1 MGLPR
6 IRNLVAPLCF
16 LLLASSW
23 LVSDVDCAK
32 KAAGSVPAPAPE
44 ATIEEVSAKQLERLL
59 EDKDYVAVYWYA
71 RSCTTC
77 DTVLAELE
85 HIDDDTDSFG
95 VDFVKINDKRL
106 AKQYGITKFPALTYF
121 REKEPIIYEGDLMD
135 EAGVLDF
142 LTSLEAMDLPDR
154 IEEVN
159 AKILSKIIEDSDYVA
174 VLFCTDHENCPPGNN
189 NKPEC
194 KKCIKALQELENIDD
209 EADQLDI
216 GFVKIHD
223 EDLAEEYN
231 LGPLPKL
238 VYYRHQTPI
247 VYEHEL
253 QREED
258 VLEWL
263 VENKATGDDDDVIEE
278 VNAKTLKTL
287 IQNIDNLVVLF
298 YDDEDEDS
306 ESVLQELENIDDDC
320 AKHGIQ
326 FVRIDDPKVSKEYGI
341 DEVPAIVYFEKQIPN
356 VYDDD
361 LTDEE
366 EILEWLLSQLE
377 KDEIEDVTDEMLDK
391 LIKEGKSIAVLFYD
405 NNDKKSEK
413 VLNELEN
420 IDDECDQLGINF
432 VKMDDVEEA
441 KDYGVT
447 KFPKLVYFEQGIPTV
462 YEGSLEQEED
472 VLEWLERQ
480 TNSDEIEDVTDEML
494 DMIIEKMQHVAVLF
508 YDKDSKTSQKV
519 LAELENIDDECDQ
532 NDIAFVKIDDDSEA
546 KEWGIEELPT
556 MILFERGIPHIYEGD
571 LLKEEELLGWLVHQK
586 RHSEI
591 PEITDEMK
599 DKLMQMY
606 DHVAIIFYDK
616 DDKQD
621 IRVLNELENI
631 DDELE
636 KEEIVIARLD
646 NAEEAREYGLDHLP
660 ALVYFENEIPA
671 IYEGDLMNEEEVLEW
686 LKLQKYSAT
695 IEEVTDEILQDLI
708 EDHEYVCVYF
718 SGACEEGE
726 KCDKILDDLEN
737 IDDELDEAGIIFV
750 TTEDMVTAKKY
761 NIKNIPSLVF
771 FRNKDPLIFSG
782 DLNDED
788 EVLAWL
794 TDEETLEIPGKIEEV
809 NIKMLE
815 KILSENEHIVV
826 FFYHDD
832 DKKAQ
837 KIIAELENID
847 DECEEKD
854 IDFVKTSDDDID
866 KEYDLDNLP
875 ALVFYRNKFRTIYTG
890 DMMKEEEILEW
901 VLEQYN
907 TKPEIIESVDR
918 KTLQVLVN
926 EVEHLAV
933 LFYDDDCETCPKILE
948 KLETIDD
955 DTDKHHIQFVKA
967 NDEKLA
973 HEIGIFSFP
982 ALVYYE
988 TGVPIMYDGNLKNEK
1003 RILQWLIDHKR
1014 RYDIKQKYGLTRE
1027 RVPVVFSDPEEEARQ
1042 ARLLAEARARSGVPE
1057 RSILRPSAS
1066 SSSSSSFTVPG
1077 SSRSLSTRLD
1087 NKLPKPK
1094 LRRRYTDDVEEL
1106 EREDRIDKK
1115 RSGGKKLKPIPRLD
1129 AVEQPKPAGPGKATA
1144 GTKDTKGK
1152 AGSTATA
1159 TTTKSTTATP
1169 SSKSAKTSKPEPK
1182 PAKVAA
1188 KKSTRPV
1195 EDDDDDDEGDLL
1207 NEYDVLD
1214 WMHGQKTD
1222 ESIQEVERDELLSL
1236 IESKDFLGVVFYVED
1251 DPNTPKILRH
1261 IELIDDE
1268 AADYGILLVKCSDR
1282 LMAKKFGF
1290 RNPPGVTYFRKGKS
1304 INYDGDIDDEEE
1316 LLDWLTDPH
1325 NMEMT
1330 DHIEKVN
1337 RKMFQKIRQASDYL
1351 AVFFYSDDCK
1361 QCPRVLAE
1369 IEHIDDEADGAGIN
1383 FVKIDDKQMA
1393 KELGVYA
1400 LPGIVFFKLS
1410 SKEPV
1415 IYAGDLNDEDEILN
1429 WLMTQKNPG
1438 GDIIEDL
1445 DGAKLLSLIEDSNA
1459 LAVYFWNKTTCEAC
1473 FTKAAKK
1480 QRKAKERK
1488 GPLDAAS
1495 SAEVVDDGA
1504 SEDSPLDGDAP
1515 STPAAA
1521 AAASTAQASVEDTD
1535 DCEQCSGVLESL
1547 ENIDD
1552 DCDRHGIMFVKTD
1565 DLSIA
1570 EQYGISEYPVLV
1582 YFEDNVPN
1590 VFEGSLDEEEEVL
1603 QWLITQKTED
1613 RIELITRVM
1622 LESMVDETQY
1632 LAVYFYKTKSPS
1644 YCRSFCSAEN
1654 IRKRKEFAREGI
1666 SDKIN
1671 CNICDQI
1678 LEGLEV
1684 IDDELD
1690 VFGIHMVKIQDPQL
1704 AKRYSIK
1711 TFPALVYFRNGN
1723 PLIYEGDLQNEQS
1736 VLEWLVDDDNRELAD
1751 EIEEVNERMLD
1762 RLMEQSPL
1770 LCVFYYDED
1779 CAECDDILEEL
1790 ELIDGEVDLYG
1801 IDFVKVA
1808 SLDAAHKYGVTTIP
1822 SLVYYRKQIPM
1833 LYDGDMHDHERVMNW
1848 LTSQDVFEI
1857 KNEIEEV
1864 NRKMLNKLLDEN
1876 EFLAVYFFEEDH
1888 EESEAVL
1895 EKLELID
1902 SETDNLDIT
1911 FVKMGDPR
1919 YARKWGVTKLP
1930 AIVYFRKRFPSI
1942 YRGDMYDEQD
1952 VLEWLRKNRFRQPE
1966 LNIFMYALIALGL
1979 GFVIYTA
1986 FLLQCFK
1993 PAPPAP
1999 VPHPKQN

>member
-1 MGLPR
+1 MIFSR
-6 IRNLVAPLCF
+6 IRNLLVAPWLCY
-16 LLLASSW
+16 LLIVSCSL
-23 LVSDVDCAK
+23 LVNNVDCAK
-32 KAAGSVPAPAPE
+32 KAAAAAPTDS
-44 ATIEEVSAKQLERLL
+44 ATIEEVSAKQLERIL
-59 EDKDYVAVYWYA
+59 EEKDYVAVYWYA

-106 AKQYGITKFPALTYF
+106 AKQYGISKFPALTYF
-121 REKEPIIYEGDLMD
+121 REKEPIIYDGDLMD

-159 AKILSKIIEDSDYVA
+159 AKILAKIIEDSDYVA
-174 VLFCTDHENCPPGNN
+174 VLFCTNHENCPPGNN

-209 EADQLDI
+209 EADELDI

-223 EDLAEEYN
+223 EELADEYN
-231 LGPLPKL
+231 LGELPKL

-247 VYEHEL
+247 VYEDEL

-263 VENKATGDDDDVIEE
+263 VENKATGDEEDIIEE

-287 IQNIDNLVVLF
+287 IANIDNLVVLF
-298 YDDEDEDS
+298 YDEGDDES
-306 ESVLQELENIDDDC
+306 ENVLHELENIDDDC
-320 AKHGIQ
+320 AKQGIQ
-326 FVRIDDPKVSKEYGI
+326 FVKIDDAKVSKEYGI
-341 DEVPAIVYFEKQIPN
+341 DEIPAIVYFENEVPN

-361 LTDEE
+361 LSDEE
-366 EILEWLLSQLE
+366 QILQWLLSQLE

-391 LIKEGKSIAVLFYD
+391 LIKQGKSVAVLFYD
-405 NNDKKSEK
+405 NNDKKSDK
-413 VLNELEN
+413 ILDELEN
-420 IDDECDQLGINF
+420 IDDECDNLGINF
-432 VKMDDVEEA
+432 VKMDDTEEA

-447 KFPKLVYFEQGIPTV
+447 KFPKLVYFEQGVPTV
-462 YEGSLEQEED
+462 FEGDLETEEE

-480 TNSDEIEDVTDEML
+480 TSSDEIEDVTDEML
-494 DMIIEKMQHVAVLF
+494 DMIIEKMEHVAVLF
-508 YDKDSKTSQKV
+508 YDKEEKASQKV

-532 NDIAFVKIDDDSEA
+532 NDIAFVKIDDEHEA
-546 KEWGIEELPT
+546 TEWGIEELPT
-556 MILFERGIPHIYEGD
+556 MVLFENGIPHIYEGD
-571 LLKEEELLGWLVHQK
+571 LMKEEELLGWLVHQK

-591 PEITDEMK
+591 PEITDEIK
-599 DKLMQMY
+599 DKLMQTY
-606 DHVAIIFYDK
+606 EHVAIIFYDK

-636 KEEIVIARLD
+636 KEDIIIARLD

-718 SGACEEGE
+718 SGSCEEGE

-750 TTEDMVTAKKY
+750 TTEDTATAKKF
-761 NIKNIPSLVF
+761 NIKTLPALVF

-788 EVLAWL
+788 EVLTWL

-809 NIKMLE
+809 NQKMLE
-815 KILSENEHIVV
+815 RILSENDHIVV
-826 FFYHDD
+826 FFYHDE
-832 DKKAQ
+832 DKKSQ

-854 IDFVKTSDDDID
+854 INFVKTSDEEVD
-866 KEYDLDNLP
+866 KEYDLEDLP
-875 ALVFYRNKFRTIYTG
+875 ALVFYRKKFRTIYGG
-890 DMMKEEEILEW
+890 DLMNEEEILEW
-901 VLEQYN
+901 VLEQYE
-907 TKPEIIESVDR
+907 TKPEVIESVDR

-926 EVEHLAV
+926 EIEHLAV

-955 DTDKHHIQFVKA
+955 DTDKHNIQFVKA

-988 TGVPIMYDGNLKNEK
+988 TGVPIMYDG
-1003 RILQWLIDHKR
+1003 
-1014 RYDIKQKYGLTRE
+1014 
-1027 RVPVVFSDPEEEARQ
+1027 
-1042 ARLLAEARARSGVPE
+1042 
-1057 RSILRPSAS
+1057 
-1066 SSSSSSFTVPG
+1066 
-1077 SSRSLSTRLD
+1077 
-1087 NKLPKPK
+1087 
-1094 LRRRYTDDVEEL
+1094 
-1106 EREDRIDKK
+1106 
-1115 RSGGKKLKPIPRLD
+1115 
-1129 AVEQPKPAGPGKATA
+1129 
-1144 GTKDTKGK
+1144 
-1152 AGSTATA
+1152 
-1159 TTTKSTTATP
+1159 
-1169 SSKSAKTSKPEPK
+1169 
-1182 PAKVAA
+1182 
-1188 KKSTRPV
+1188 
-1195 EDDDDDDEGDLL
+1195 DLL
-1207 NEYDVLD
+1207 NEYDVID
-1214 WMHGQKTD
+1214 WIEEQTTD
-1222 ESIQEVERDELLSL
+1222 ESIDEVEREELFEY
-1236 IESKDFLGVVFYVED
+1236 IDTKDFLAVVFYLEED
-1251 DPNTPKILRH
+1251 ENSPKILRH

-1268 AADYGILLVKCSDR
+1268 AAEYGILMVKCSDR
-1282 LMAKKFGF
+1282 LMAKKYGF
-1290 RNPPGVTYFRKGKS
+1290 RNPPGVTYFRKGKA

-1316 LLDWLTDPH
+1316 LLDWLTNPH
-1325 NMEMT
+1325 NMEMI

-1337 RKMFQKIRQASDYL
+1337 RKMFIKIRQASDYL

-1393 KELGVYA
+1393 KEFGVYA
-1400 LPGIVFFKLS
+1400 LPGIVFFKLGA
-1410 SKEPV
+1410 KDPV
-1415 IYAGDLNDEDEILN
+1415 IYAGDLNSEDEILN
-1429 WLMTQKNPG
+1429 WLMIQKNPG
-1438 GDIIEDL
+1438 GDVIEDL
-1445 DGAKLLSLIEDSNA
+1445 EGSKLLSMIEDSSS
-1459 LAVYFWNKTTCEAC
+1459 LAVYFYADNCE
-1473 FTKAAKK
+1473 T
-1480 QRKAKERK
+1480 
-1488 GPLDAAS
+1488 
-1495 SAEVVDDGA
+1495 
-1504 SEDSPLDGDAP
+1504 
-1515 STPAAA
+1515 
-1521 AAASTAQASVEDTD
+1521 
-1535 DCEQCSGVLESL
+1535 CSGVLESL

-1552 DCDRHGIMFVKTD
+1552 DCDRHGILFVKTD
-1565 DLSIA
+1565 DFSIA
-1570 EQYGISEYPVLV
+1570 EHYGISEYPVLV
-1582 YFEDNVPN
+1582 YFEDNIPN

-1622 LESMVDETQY
+1622 LEDMVEETQY
-1632 LAVYFYKTKSPS
+1632 LAVYFYKQKSPS

-1654 IRKRKEFAREGI
+1654 MRKRKDMIRAGV

-1723 PLIYEGDLQNEQS
+1723 PLIYEGDMQSEQS
-1736 VLEWLVDDDNRELAD
+1736 VLEWLIDDDNRELAD

-1779 CAECDDILEEL
+1779 CSECEDILEEL

-1808 SLDAAHKYGVTTIP
+1808 SLDAAHKYGITTIP

-1833 LYDGDMHDHERVMNW
+1833 LYDGDLHDHQRVMNW

-1876 EFLAVYFFEEDH
+1876 EFLAVFFFEDDH
-1888 EESEAVL
+1888 AESDAVL
-1895 EKLELID
+1895 EHLELID

-1966 LNIFMYALIALGL
+1966 LNLLMYGCIATAL

-1999 VPHPKQN
+1999 VQHPKQN

>member
-23 LVSDVDCAK
+23 LVSDVECAK
-32 KAAGSVPAPAPE
+32 KAGGSAPVAAPE

-106 AKQYGITKFPALTYF
+106 AKQYGISKFPALTYF

-174 VLFCTDHENCPPGNN
+174 VLFY
-189 NKPEC
+189 KPEC

-361 LTDEE
+361 LSDEE

-532 NDIAFVKIDDDSEA
+532 NDIAFVKIDDDNEA

-771 FRNKDPLIFSG
+771 FRNKDPLVFSG

-866 KEYDLDNLP
+866 KEYDLENLP

-988 TGVPIMYDGNLKNEK
+988 TGVPIMYDG
-1003 RILQWLIDHKR
+1003 
-1014 RYDIKQKYGLTRE
+1014 
-1027 RVPVVFSDPEEEARQ
+1027 
-1042 ARLLAEARARSGVPE
+1042 
-1057 RSILRPSAS
+1057 
-1066 SSSSSSFTVPG
+1066 
-1077 SSRSLSTRLD
+1077 
-1087 NKLPKPK
+1087 
-1094 LRRRYTDDVEEL
+1094 
-1106 EREDRIDKK
+1106 
-1115 RSGGKKLKPIPRLD
+1115 
-1129 AVEQPKPAGPGKATA
+1129 
-1144 GTKDTKGK
+1144 
-1152 AGSTATA
+1152 
-1159 TTTKSTTATP
+1159 
-1169 SSKSAKTSKPEPK
+1169 
-1182 PAKVAA
+1182 
-1188 KKSTRPV
+1188 
-1195 EDDDDDDEGDLL
+1195 DLL

-1236 IESKDFLGVVFYVED
+1236 IESQDFLGVVFYIED

-1445 DGAKLLSLIEDSNA
+1445 DGPKLLSLIEDSNA
-1459 LAVYFWNKTTCEAC
+1459 LAVYFY
-1473 FTKAAKK
+1473 
-1480 QRKAKERK
+1480 
-1488 GPLDAAS
+1488 
-1495 SAEVVDDGA
+1495 
-1504 SEDSPLDGDAP
+1504 
-1515 STPAAA
+1515 
-1521 AAASTAQASVEDTD
+1521 TD

-1779 CAECDDILEEL
+1779 CSECDDILEEL

-1876 EFLAVYFFEEDH
+1876 EFLAVYFFEEDQ

>member
-1 MGLPR
+1 MIFSR
-6 IRNLVAPLCF
+6 IRNLVWAPSALLCC
-16 LLLASSW
+16 LLVVSSL
-23 LVSDVDCAK
+23 LVSNVDCAK
-32 KAAGSVPAPAPE
+32 KAAPAASD

-174 VLFCTDHENCPPGNN
+174 VLFYE
-189 NKPEC
+189 PEC

-209 EADQLDI
+209 EADELDI

-223 EDLAEEYN
+223 EALAEEYN

-263 VENKATGDDDDVIEE
+263 VENKATGDEDDVIEE

-287 IQNIDNLVVLF
+287 IANIDNLVVLF
-298 YDDEDEDS
+298 YDEGDEES
-306 ESVLQELENIDDDC
+306 ENVLHELENIDDDC

-326 FVRIDDPKVSKEYGI
+326 FVKIDDAKVSKEYGI
-341 DEVPAIVYFEKQIPN
+341 DDIPAIVYFEKEIPN

-361 LTDEE
+361 LSDEE
-366 EILEWLLSQLE
+366 EILQWLLSQLE

-391 LIKEGKSIAVLFYD
+391 LIKEGKSVAVMFYD
-405 NNDKKSEK
+405 NNDKASDKI
-413 VLNELEN
+413 LDELES

-432 VKMDDVEEA
+432 VKMDDTEEA

-447 KFPKLVYFEQGIPTV
+447 TFPTLVYFEQGIPTV
-462 YEGSLEQEED
+462 FEGDLENEED

-480 TNSDEIEDVTDEML
+480 TSSDEIEDVTDEML
-494 DMIIEKMQHVAVLF
+494 DMIIEKMPHVAVLF

-532 NDIAFVKIDDDSEA
+532 NDIAFVKIDDDNEA

-571 LLKEEELLGWLVHQK
+571 LMREEELLGWLVHQK

-599 DKLMQMY
+599 DKLMRTY

-660 ALVYFENEIPA
+660 ALVYFENQIPA
-671 IYEGDLMNEEEVLEW
+671 VYEGDLMNEEEVLEW

-708 EDHEYVCVYF
+708 EEHEYVCVYF
-718 SGACEEGE
+718 SGECEEGE

-750 TTEDMVTAKKY
+750 TTEDMSTAKKY
-761 NIKNIPSLVF
+761 NIKTVPALVF
-771 FRNKDPLIFSG
+771 FRNKDPLIYTG

-788 EVLAWL
+788 EVLTWL

-815 KILSENEHIVV
+815 KILAENEHIVV
-826 FFYHDD
+826 FFYHDE
-832 DKKAQ
+832 DKKSL
-837 KIIAELENID
+837 KIINELENID

-854 IDFVKTSDDDID
+854 INFVKTSDDDVD
-866 KEYDLDNLP
+866 KEYDLEQLP
-875 ALVFYRNKFRTIYTG
+875 ALVFYRHKFRTIYSG
-890 DMMKEEEILEW
+890 DLMNEDEILEW
-901 VLEQYN
+901 VLQQHES
-907 TKPEIIESVDR
+907 KPEVIESVDR

-926 EVEHLAV
+926 EIEHLAV

-988 TGVPIMYDGNLKNEK
+988 TGVPIMYDGDLMNEFDVMDW
-1003 RILQWLIDHKR
+1003 I
-1014 RYDIKQKYGLTRE
+1014 
-1027 RVPVVFSDPEEEARQ
+1027 
-1042 ARLLAEARARSGVPE
+1042 
-1057 RSILRPSAS
+1057 
-1066 SSSSSSFTVPG
+1066 
-1077 SSRSLSTRLD
+1077 
-1087 NKLPKPK
+1087 
-1094 LRRRYTDDVEEL
+1094 TD
-1106 EREDRIDKK
+1106 
-1115 RSGGKKLKPIPRLD
+1115 
-1129 AVEQPKPAGPGKATA
+1129 QT
-1144 GTKDTKGK
+1144 
-1152 AGSTATA
+1152 
-1159 TTTKSTTATP
+1159 
-1169 SSKSAKTSKPEPK
+1169 
-1182 PAKVAA
+1182 
-1188 KKSTRPV
+1188 
-1195 EDDDDDDEGDLL
+1195 
-1207 NEYDVLD
+1207 
-1214 WMHGQKTD
+1214 TD
-1222 ESIQEVERDELLSL
+1222 ESIEEVDRDELFEL
-1236 IESKDFLGVVFYVED
+1236 IDSKDFLAVVFYLEED
-1251 DPNTPKILRH
+1251 ENSPKVLRH

-1268 AADYGILLVKCSDR
+1268 AAEYGITLVKCSDR
-1282 LMAKKFGF
+1282 LMAKKYGF
-1290 RNPPGVTYFRKGKS
+1290 RNPPGVTYFRKSKA

-1316 LLDWLTDPH
+1316 LLDWLTNPH

-1337 RKMFQKIRQASDYL
+1337 RKMFHKIRQASDYL
-1351 AVFFYSDDCK
+1351 AVFFYSEDCK

-1410 SKEPV
+1410 SKDPV
-1415 IYAGDLNDEDEILN
+1415 IYAGDLNNEDEILN

-1438 GDIIEDL
+1438 GDVIEDL
-1445 DGAKLLSLIEDSNA
+1445 DGSKLLALIEDSSA
-1459 LAVYFWNKTTCEAC
+1459 LAVYFYADN
-1473 FTKAAKK
+1473 
-1480 QRKAKERK
+1480 
-1488 GPLDAAS
+1488 
-1495 SAEVVDDGA
+1495 
-1504 SEDSPLDGDAP
+1504 
-1515 STPAAA
+1515 
-1521 AAASTAQASVEDTD
+1521 
-1535 DCEQCSGVLESL
+1535 CEQCSSVLESL

-1565 DLSIA
+1565 DFSIA
-1570 EQYGISEYPVLV
+1570 EHYGITDYPVLV
-1582 YFEDNVPN
+1582 YFEDNIPN

-1622 LESMVDETQY
+1622 LEDMVEETQY
-1632 LAVYFYKTKSPS
+1632 LAVYFY
-1644 YCRSFCSAEN
+1644 
-1654 IRKRKEFAREGI
+1654 
-1666 SDKIN
+1666 KIN

-1723 PLIYEGDLQNEQS
+1723 PLLYEGDLQSEQS
-1736 VLEWLVDDDNRELAD
+1736 VLEWLIDDDNRELAD

-1779 CAECDDILEEL
+1779 CQECEDILEEL
-1790 ELIDGEVDLYG
+1790 EMIDGEVDLYG

-1808 SLDAAHKYGVTTIP
+1808 SLNAAHKYGVTTIP

-1833 LYDGDMHDHERVMNW
+1833 LYDGDLHDHQRVMNW

-1888 EESEAVL
+1888 AESDAVL

-1902 SETDNLDIT
+1902 GETDNLDIPM
-1911 FVKMGDPR
+1911 VKMGDPR

-1966 LNIFMYALIALGL
+1966 LNILMYGCIATAL
-1979 GFVIYTA
+1979 GFVVYTA

-1993 PAPPAP
+1993 PTPPPP
-1999 VPHPKQN
+1999 VQHPKQN

>member
-1 MGLPR
+1 MVLPR
-6 IRNLVAPLCF
+6 IRSLVAPLCF
-16 LLLASSW
+16 LLLASCW
-23 LVSDVDCAK
+23 LVSDVECAK
-32 KAAGSVPAPAPE
+32 KAAAPAPAPTASSSASE

-106 AKQYGITKFPALTYF
+106 AKQYGISKFPALTYF

-231 LGPLPKL
+231 LGALPKL

-263 VENKATGDDDDVIEE
+263 VENKATGDEDDVIEE

-298 YDDEDEDS
+298 YDEGDEES

-361 LTDEE
+361 LSDEE

-441 KDYGVT
+441 KEYGVT

-462 YEGSLEQEED
+462 YEGSLDEEEE

-480 TNSDEIEDVTDEML
+480 TSSDEIEDVTDEML
-494 DMIIEKMQHVAVLF
+494 DMIVEKMQHVAVLF

-532 NDIAFVKIDDDSEA
+532 NDIAFVKIDDDNEA

-708 EDHEYVCVYF
+708 EEHEYVCVYF
-718 SGACEEGE
+718 SGECDEGE

-750 TTEDMVTAKKY
+750 TTEDMATAKKY
-761 NIKNIPSLVF
+761 NIKNLPSLVF
-771 FRNKDPLIFSG
+771 FRNKDPLIYSG

-866 KEYDLDNLP
+866 KEYDLELLP
-875 ALVFYRNKFRTIYTG
+875 ALVFYRNKFRTIYSG
-890 DMMKEEEILEW
+890 DLMKEDDILEW
-901 VLEQYN
+901 VLQQYN

-1003 RILQWLIDHKR
+1003 RILQWLIDHKN
-1014 RYDIKQKYGLTRE
+1014 
-1027 RVPVVFSDPEEEARQ
+1027 
-1042 ARLLAEARARSGVPE
+1042 
-1057 RSILRPSAS
+1057 
-1066 SSSSSSFTVPG
+1066 
-1077 SSRSLSTRLD
+1077 

-1094 LRRRYTDDVEEL
+1094 LRKRYTDDVDEL
-1106 EREDRIDKK
+1106 DREDRIDKK
-1115 RSGGKKLKPIPRLD
+1115 RSSGVKKLKPIPRLD
-1129 AVEQPKPAGPGKATA
+1129 SVEQPKPASGKQQQQQKPASTSSKPSKSGSKSSDKPSTTKPSSSQSPASSSGKVQATA
-1144 GTKDTKGK
+1144 GGNSK
-1152 AGSTATA
+1152 AG
-1159 TTTKSTTATP
+1159 TTKPTPPKAKPRAT
-1169 SSKSAKTSKPEPK
+1169 SN
-1182 PAKVAA
+1182 
-1188 KKSTRPV
+1188 R
-1195 EDDDDDDEGDLL
+1195 DDDDDDDEDDDDEGDLT

-1222 ESIQEVERDELLSL
+1222 ESIQEVERDELLNY
-1236 IESKDFLGVVFYVED
+1236 IDTKDFLAVVFYIEE

-1261 IELIDDE
+1261 IEQIDDE
-1268 AADYGILLVKCSDR
+1268 ASDYGILMVKSSDR

-1393 KELGVYA
+1393 KEFGVYA

-1445 DGAKLLSLIEDSNA
+1445 DGTKLLSLIEDSNA
-1459 LAVYFWNKTTCEAC
+1459 LAVYFY
-1473 FTKAAKK
+1473 
-1480 QRKAKERK
+1480 
-1488 GPLDAAS
+1488 
-1495 SAEVVDDGA
+1495 
-1504 SEDSPLDGDAP
+1504 
-1515 STPAAA
+1515 
-1521 AAASTAQASVEDTD
+1521 TD

-1565 DLSIA
+1565 DISIA
-1570 EQYGISEYPVLV
+1570 EHYGISEYPVLV

-1590 VFEGSLDEEEEVL
+1590 VFEGLLDEEEEVL

-1632 LAVYFYKTKSPS
+1632 LAVYFY
-1644 YCRSFCSAEN
+1644 
-1654 IRKRKEFAREGI
+1654 
-1666 SDKIN
+1666 KIN

-1736 VLEWLVDDDNRELAD
+1736 VLEWLIDDDNRELAD

-1876 EFLAVYFFEEDH
+1876 EFLAVFFFEEDH

-1895 EKLELID
+1895 ERLELID

>member
-6 IRNLVAPLCF
+6 IRSLVAPLCF

-32 KAAGSVPAPAPE
+32 KAGGSAPAAAPE

-106 AKQYGITKFPALTYF
+106 AKQYGIAKFPALTYF

-361 LTDEE
+361 LSDEE

-462 YEGSLEQEED
+462 YEGSLDQEED
-472 VLEWLERQ
+472 VLDWLERQ

-532 NDIAFVKIDDDSEA
+532 NDIAFVKIDDDNEA

-571 LLKEEELLGWLVHQK
+571 LQREEELLGWLVHQK

-708 EDHEYVCVYF
+708 DDHEYVCVYF
-718 SGACEEGE
+718 SGECEEGE

-771 FRNKDPLIFSG
+771 FRNKDPLIFAG
-782 DLNDED
+782 DMNDED

-854 IDFVKTSDDDID
+854 IDFVKTSDEEID
-866 KEYDLDNLP
+866 KEYDLETLP
-875 ALVFYRNKFRTIYTG
+875 ALVFYRNKFRTIYAG
-890 DMMKEEEILEW
+890 DLMNEEEILEW

-933 LFYDDDCETCPKILE
+933 LFYDDECETCPKILE

-1014 RYDIKQKYGLTRE
+1014 KYDIKLKYGMARE
-1027 RVPVVFSDPEEEARQ
+1027 RVPVVFSDPEEEARK
-1042 ARLLAEARARSGVPE
+1042 ALLLAEARARAGVPE
-1057 RSILRPSAS
+1057 RSILRPS
-1066 SSSSSSFTVPG
+1066 TT
-1077 SSRSLSTRLD
+1077 SLSAPSVSTMSGTLCSLYTGLD

-1094 LRRRYTDDVEEL
+1094 LRKRYTDDVEEL

-1129 AVEQPKPAGPGKATA
+1129 AVEQPKAPGTGKTA
-1144 GTKDTKGK
+1144 PSKDTKSK
-1152 AGSTATA
+1152 PGSA
-1159 TTTKSTTATP
+1159 KSASAS
-1169 SSKSAKTSKPEPK
+1169 SSKPTKASASKSEPTST
-1182 PAKVAA
+1182 KVSSGGGA
-1188 KKSTRPV
+1188 KKTARAV
-1195 EDDDDDDEGDLL
+1195 DDDDDEGDLL

-1236 IESKDFLGVVFYVED
+1236 IDSKDFLGVVFYVED

-1268 AADYGILLVKCSDR
+1268 ASDYGILLVKSSDR

-1445 DGAKLLSLIEDSNA
+1445 DGTKLLSLIEDSNA

-1488 GPLDAAS
+1488 GLLDAAS

-1504 SEDSPLDGDAP
+1504 AEDSASDGDVP
-1515 STPAAA
+1515 TPTPPPPPVAAA
-1521 AAASTAQASVEDTD
+1521 AQASVEDAD

>member
-1 MGLPR
+1 MIFSR
-6 IRNLVAPLCF
+6 IRNLVWAPSALLCC
-16 LLLASSW
+16 LLVVSSV
-23 LVSDVDCAK
+23 LVSNVDCAK
-32 KAAGSVPAPAPE
+32 KAAPAVSE

-174 VLFCTDHENCPPGNN
+174 VLFYQ
-189 NKPEC
+189 PEC
-194 KKCIKALQELENIDD
+194 RKCIKALQELENIDD
-209 EADQLDI
+209 EADELDI

-223 EDLAEEYN
+223 EALAEEYN

-263 VENKATGDDDDVIEE
+263 VENKATGDEDDVIEE

-287 IQNIDNLVVLF
+287 IANIDNLVVLF
-298 YDDEDEDS
+298 YDDGDDES
-306 ESVLQELENIDDDC
+306 ENVLHELENIDDDC

-326 FVRIDDPKVSKEYGI
+326 FVKIDDAKVSKEYGI
-341 DEVPAIVYFEKQIPN
+341 DDIPAIVYFEKEIPN

-361 LTDEE
+361 LSDEE
-366 EILEWLLSQLE
+366 EILKWLLSQLE

-391 LIKEGKSIAVLFYD
+391 LIKEGKSVAVMFYD
-405 NNDKKSEK
+405 NNDKESEK
-413 VLNELEN
+413 ILDELES

-432 VKMDDVEEA
+432 VKMDDTEEA

-447 KFPKLVYFEQGIPTV
+447 NFPTLVYFEQGIPTV
-462 YEGSLEQEED
+462 FEGELENEEE

-480 TNSDEIEDVTDEML
+480 TSSDEIEDVTDEML
-494 DMIIEKMQHVAVLF
+494 DMIIEKMPHVAVLF
-508 YDKDSKTSQKV
+508 YDKESKASQKV

-532 NDIAFVKIDDDSEA
+532 NDIAFVKIDDDNEA

-571 LLKEEELLGWLVHQK
+571 LMREEELLGWLVHQK

-599 DKLMQMY
+599 DKLMRTY

-660 ALVYFENEIPA
+660 ALVYFENQIPA

-708 EDHEYVCVYF
+708 EEHEYVCVYF
-718 SGACEEGE
+718 SGECDEGE

-750 TTEDMVTAKKY
+750 TTEDMSTAKKY
-761 NIKNIPSLVF
+761 NIKTVPALVF
-771 FRNKDPLIFSG
+771 FRNKDPLLFSG

-794 TDEETLEIPGKIEEV
+794 TDEETLEIPGRIEEV

-826 FFYHDD
+826 FFYHDE
-832 DKKAQ
+832 DKKSL
-837 KIIAELENID
+837 KIINELENID

-866 KEYDLDNLP
+866 KEYDLEQLP
-875 ALVFYRNKFRTIYTG
+875 ALVFYRHKFRTIYSG
-890 DMMKEEEILEW
+890 DLMNEEEILEW
-901 VLEQYN
+901 VLQQYES
-907 TKPEIIESVDR
+907 KPEVIESVDR

-926 EVEHLAV
+926 EIEHLAV

-955 DTDKHHIQFVKA
+955 DTDKHNIQFVKA

-988 TGVPIMYDGNLKNEK
+988 TGVPIMYDG
-1003 RILQWLIDHKR
+1003 
-1014 RYDIKQKYGLTRE
+1014 
-1027 RVPVVFSDPEEEARQ
+1027 
-1042 ARLLAEARARSGVPE
+1042 
-1057 RSILRPSAS
+1057 
-1066 SSSSSSFTVPG
+1066 
-1077 SSRSLSTRLD
+1077 
-1087 NKLPKPK
+1087 
-1094 LRRRYTDDVEEL
+1094 
-1106 EREDRIDKK
+1106 
-1115 RSGGKKLKPIPRLD
+1115 
-1129 AVEQPKPAGPGKATA
+1129 
-1144 GTKDTKGK
+1144 
-1152 AGSTATA
+1152 
-1159 TTTKSTTATP
+1159 
-1169 SSKSAKTSKPEPK
+1169 
-1182 PAKVAA
+1182 
-1188 KKSTRPV
+1188 
-1195 EDDDDDDEGDLL
+1195 DLM
-1207 NEYDVLD
+1207 NEYDVID
-1214 WMHGQKTD
+1214 WINDQTTD
-1222 ESIQEVERDELLSL
+1222 ESIEEVERDELFEL
-1236 IESKDFLGVVFYVED
+1236 IETHDFLAVVFYLEED
-1251 DPNTPKILRH
+1251 ENSPKVLRH

-1268 AADYGILLVKCSDR
+1268 AAEYGILLVKCSDK
-1282 LMAKKFGF
+1282 LMAKKYGF
-1290 RNPPGVTYFRKGKS
+1290 RNPPGVTYFRKGKY

-1316 LLDWLTDPH
+1316 LLDWLTNPH

-1337 RKMFQKIRQASDYL
+1337 RKMFHKIRQASDYL
-1351 AVFFYSDDCK
+1351 AVFFYSEDCK

-1393 KELGVYA
+1393 KDLGVYA

-1410 SKEPV
+1410 SKDPV
-1415 IYAGDLNDEDEILN
+1415 IYAGDLNNEEEILN

-1438 GDIIEDL
+1438 GDVIEDL
-1445 DGAKLLSLIEDSNA
+1445 DGSKLLSLIEDSNA
-1459 LAVYFWNKTTCEAC
+1459 LAVYFYADN
-1473 FTKAAKK
+1473 
-1480 QRKAKERK
+1480 
-1488 GPLDAAS
+1488 
-1495 SAEVVDDGA
+1495 
-1504 SEDSPLDGDAP
+1504 
-1515 STPAAA
+1515 
-1521 AAASTAQASVEDTD
+1521 
-1535 DCEQCSGVLESL
+1535 CEQCSSVLESL

-1552 DCDRHGIMFVKTD
+1552 DCDRHGILFVKTD
-1565 DLSIA
+1565 DFSIA
-1570 EQYGISEYPVLV
+1570 EHYGIIDYPVLV
-1582 YFEDNVPN
+1582 YFEDNIPN

-1622 LESMVDETQY
+1622 LEAAAVEDTQY
-1632 LAVYFYKTKSPS
+1632 LAVYFYKYQPPS

-1654 IRKRKEFAREGI
+1654 MRKRKEMVRAGI
-1666 SDKIN
+1666 SDKMN

-1723 PLIYEGDLQNEQS
+1723 PLLYEGDLQSEQS
-1736 VLEWLVDDDNRELAD
+1736 VLEWLIDDDNRELAD

-1779 CAECDDILEEL
+1779 CQECEDILEEL
-1790 ELIDGEVDLYG
+1790 EMIDGEVDLYG

-1808 SLDAAHKYGVTTIP
+1808 SLNAAHKYGITTIP

-1833 LYDGDMHDHERVMNW
+1833 LYDGDMHDHQRVMNW

-1888 EESEAVL
+1888 AESDAVL
-1895 EKLELID
+1895 ERLELID
-1902 SETDNLDIT
+1902 TETDNLDIPM
-1911 FVKMGDPR
+1911 VKMGDPR

-1966 LNIFMYALIALGL
+1966 LNVLMYGCIATAL
-1979 GFVIYTA
+1979 GFVVYTA

-1993 PAPPAP
+1993 PTPPPP
-1999 VPHPKQN
+1999 VQHPKQN

>member
-1 MGLPR
+1 MIFSR
-6 IRNLVAPLCF
+6 IRNLVAPLCC
-16 LLLASSW
+16 LLVLSSL
-23 LVSDVDCAK
+23 LVNNVDCAK
-32 KAAGSVPAPAPE
+32 KATPSPSD
-44 ATIEEVSAKQLERLL
+44 ATIEEVSAKQLERIL

-159 AKILSKIIEDSDYVA
+159 SKILSKIIEDSDYVA
-174 VLFCTDHENCPPGNN
+174 VLFCTNHENCPPGNN

-209 EADQLDI
+209 EADELDI

-231 LGPLPKL
+231 LGQLPKL

-263 VENKATGDDDDVIEE
+263 IENKATGDDDDVIEE

-287 IQNIDNLVVLF
+287 VANIDNLVVLF
-298 YDDEDEDS
+298 YDEGDEES
-306 ESVLQELENIDDDC
+306 EKVLHELENIDDDC

-326 FVRIDDPKVSKEYGI
+326 FVRIDDAKVSKEYGI
-341 DEVPAIVYFEKQIPN
+341 DDIPAIVYFEKEIPN

-361 LTDEE
+361 LSDEE
-366 EILEWLLSQLE
+366 EILQWLLSQLE

-391 LIKEGKSIAVLFYD
+391 LIKEGKSVAVLFYD

-413 VLNELEN
+413 ILNELEN

-432 VKMDDVEEA
+432 VKMDDLDEA

-462 YEGSLEQEED
+462 FEGDMEDEEE

-480 TNSDEIEDVTDEML
+480 TSSDEIEDVTDEML
-494 DMIIEKMQHVAVLF
+494 DMIIDKMTHVAVLF

-532 NDIAFVKIDDDSEA
+532 NDIAFVKIDDDNEA

-571 LLKEEELLGWLVHQK
+571 LMKEEELLGWLVHQK

-599 DKLMQMY
+599 DKLMRTY

-750 TTEDMVTAKKY
+750 TTEDTLTAKKY
-761 NIKNIPSLVF
+761 NVKTLPALVF
-771 FRNKDPLIFSG
+771 FRNKDPLIYSG

-815 KILSENEHIVV
+815 KILSENDHIVV
-826 FFYHDD
+826 FFYQDE
-832 DKKAQ
+832 DKKSL
-837 KIIAELENID
+837 KIINELENID

-866 KEYDLDNLP
+866 KEYDLETLP
-875 ALVFYRNKFRTIYTG
+875 ALVFYRHKFRTIYTG
-890 DMMKEEEILEW
+890 DLMNEEEILEW
-901 VLEQYN
+901 VLQQYGS
-907 TKPEIIESVDR
+907 KPEVIESVDR

-955 DTDKHHIQFVKA
+955 DTDKHNIQFVKA

-988 TGVPIMYDGNLKNEK
+988 TGVPIMYDG
-1003 RILQWLIDHKR
+1003 
-1014 RYDIKQKYGLTRE
+1014 
-1027 RVPVVFSDPEEEARQ
+1027 
-1042 ARLLAEARARSGVPE
+1042 
-1057 RSILRPSAS
+1057 
-1066 SSSSSSFTVPG
+1066 
-1077 SSRSLSTRLD
+1077 
-1087 NKLPKPK
+1087 
-1094 LRRRYTDDVEEL
+1094 
-1106 EREDRIDKK
+1106 
-1115 RSGGKKLKPIPRLD
+1115 
-1129 AVEQPKPAGPGKATA
+1129 
-1144 GTKDTKGK
+1144 
-1152 AGSTATA
+1152 
-1159 TTTKSTTATP
+1159 
-1169 SSKSAKTSKPEPK
+1169 
-1182 PAKVAA
+1182 
-1188 KKSTRPV
+1188 
-1195 EDDDDDDEGDLL
+1195 DLL
-1207 NEYDVLD
+1207 NEYDVVD
-1214 WMHGQKTD
+1214 WMKDQKTD
-1222 ESIQEVERDELLSL
+1222 ESIMEVDRDELLEF
-1236 IESKDFLGVVFYVED
+1236 IETKDFLAVVFYLED
-1251 DPNTPKILRH
+1251 DENSPKILRH

-1268 AADYGILLVKCSDR
+1268 AADYGILLVKCSDK

-1290 RNPPGVTYFRKGKS
+1290 RNPPGVTYFRKSKA

-1316 LLDWLTDPH
+1316 LLDWLTNPH

-1393 KELGVYA
+1393 KEYGVYA
-1400 LPGIVFFKLS
+1400 LPGIVFFKLG
-1410 SKEPV
+1410 SKDPV
-1415 IYAGDLNDEDEILN
+1415 IYAGDLNDENEILN

-1445 DGAKLLSLIEDSNA
+1445 SGTKLLKLIEESSS
-1459 LAVYFWNKTTCEAC
+1459 LAVYFWNKTTCDICNSKLAR
-1473 FTKAAKK
+1473 K
-1480 QRKAKERK
+1480 QRKVKERRSFL
-1488 GPLDAAS
+1488 PAT
-1495 SAEVVDDGA
+1495 SAEAAEEVVTEEAPA
-1504 SEDSPLDGDAP
+1504 SDSTTSTTTEDSDNCD
-1515 STPAAA
+1515 
-1521 AAASTAQASVEDTD
+1521 
-1535 DCEQCSGVLESL
+1535 QCTGVLESL

-1565 DLSIA
+1565 DFTIA
-1570 EQYGISEYPVLV
+1570 EYYGIFEYPVMV
-1582 YFEDNVPN
+1582 YYEDNVPN

-1622 LESMVDETQY
+1622 LESMVEETQY
-1632 LAVYFYKTKSPS
+1632 LAVYFYKNQPPS

-1654 IRKRKEFAREGI
+1654 IRKRQEMTRVGI

-1723 PLIYEGDLQNEQS
+1723 PLIYEGDLQSEQS
-1736 VLEWLVDDDNRELAD
+1736 VLEWLIDDDNRELAD

-1779 CAECDDILEEL
+1779 CQECEDILEEL
-1790 ELIDGEVDLYG
+1790 ELIDGEVDQYG

-1833 LYDGDMHDHERVMNW
+1833 LYDGDLHDHARVMNW

-1876 EFLAVYFFEEDH
+1876 DFLAIYFYEEDH
-1888 EESEAVL
+1888 AESEAVL
-1895 EKLELID
+1895 QKLELID

-1942 YRGDMYDEQD
+1942 YRGDLYDEQD
-1952 VLEWLRKNRFRQPE
+1952 VLDWLRKNRFRQPE
-1966 LNIFMYALIALGL
+1966 LNVLMYGCIATAL
-1979 GFVIYTA
+1979 GFVVYTA

-1993 PAPPAP
+1993 PTPPAP
-1999 VPHPKQN
+1999 VQHPKQN

>member
-1 MGLPR
+1 MVLPR

-16 LLLASSW
+16 LLVVSSW

-32 KAAGSVPAPAPE
+32 KAPAASAPPPAPE

-159 AKILSKIIEDSDYVA
+159 SKILAKIIEDSDYVA

-263 VENKATGDDDDVIEE
+263 VENKATGDEDDIIEE

-298 YDDEDEDS
+298 YDEGDDES
-306 ESVLQELENIDDDC
+306 ESVLLELENIDDDC

-361 LTDEE
+361 LSDEE

-432 VKMDDVEEA
+432 VKMDDLEEA

-480 TNSDEIEDVTDEML
+480 TSSDEIEDVTDEML
-494 DMIIEKMQHVAVLF
+494 DMIVEKMTHVAVLF

-532 NDIAFVKIDDDSEA
+532 NDIAFVKIDDDNEA
-546 KEWGIEELPT
+546 REWGIEELPT

-571 LLKEEELLGWLVHQK
+571 LLKEDELLGWLVHQK

-718 SGACEEGE
+718 SGECEEGE

-761 NIKNIPSLVF
+761 NVKNLPSLVF
-771 FRNKDPLIFSG
+771 FRNKDPLIYSG

-815 KILSENEHIVV
+815 KILYENEHIVV

-866 KEYDLDNLP
+866 KEYDLESLP

-890 DMMKEEEILEW
+890 DLMKEEEILEW
-901 VLEQYN
+901 VLQQYN

-933 LFYDDDCETCPKILE
+933 LFYDDECETCPKILE

-988 TGVPIMYDGNLKNEK
+988 TGVPIMYDG
-1003 RILQWLIDHKR
+1003 
-1014 RYDIKQKYGLTRE
+1014 
-1027 RVPVVFSDPEEEARQ
+1027 
-1042 ARLLAEARARSGVPE
+1042 
-1057 RSILRPSAS
+1057 
-1066 SSSSSSFTVPG
+1066 
-1077 SSRSLSTRLD
+1077 
-1087 NKLPKPK
+1087 
-1094 LRRRYTDDVEEL
+1094 
-1106 EREDRIDKK
+1106 
-1115 RSGGKKLKPIPRLD
+1115 
-1129 AVEQPKPAGPGKATA
+1129 
-1144 GTKDTKGK
+1144 
-1152 AGSTATA
+1152 
-1159 TTTKSTTATP
+1159 
-1169 SSKSAKTSKPEPK
+1169 
-1182 PAKVAA
+1182 
-1188 KKSTRPV
+1188 
-1195 EDDDDDDEGDLL
+1195 DLL

-1222 ESIQEVERDELLSL
+1222 ESIQDVERDELLKF
-1236 IESKDFLGVVFYVED
+1236 IDTKDFLAVVFYVEE
-1251 DPNTPKILRH
+1251 DPDTPKILRH

-1268 AADYGILLVKCSDR
+1268 AADYGILMVKSSDR

-1316 LLDWLTDPH
+1316 LLDWLTNPH

-1445 DGAKLLSLIEDSNA
+1445 DGTKLLGLIQDSNA
-1459 LAVYFWNKTTCEAC
+1459 LAVYFY
-1473 FTKAAKK
+1473 
-1480 QRKAKERK
+1480 
-1488 GPLDAAS
+1488 
-1495 SAEVVDDGA
+1495 
-1504 SEDSPLDGDAP
+1504 
-1515 STPAAA
+1515 
-1521 AAASTAQASVEDTD
+1521 TD
-1535 DCEQCSGVLESL
+1535 ECEQCTGVLESL

-1565 DLSIA
+1565 DLTIA
-1570 EQYGISEYPVLV
+1570 EQYGITDYPVLV

-1632 LAVYFYKTKSPS
+1632 LAVYFY
-1644 YCRSFCSAEN
+1644 
-1654 IRKRKEFAREGI
+1654 
-1666 SDKIN
+1666 KIN

-1876 EFLAVYFFEEDH
+1876 EFVAVYFFEQDH

-1942 YRGDMYDEQD
+1942 YRGDMYEEQD

>member
-6 IRNLVAPLCF
+6 IRSLVAPLCF

-32 KAAGSVPAPAPE
+32 KAAASAPPATPD

-361 LTDEE
+361 LSDEE

-462 YEGSLEQEED
+462 YEGSLEQEEE
-472 VLEWLERQ
+472 VLDWLERQ

-532 NDIAFVKIDDDSEA
+532 NDIAFVKIDDDNEA

-726 KCDKILDDLEN
+726 KCDTILDDLEN

-750 TTEDMVTAKKY
+750 TTEDMATAKKY
-761 NIKNIPSLVF
+761 NIKNLPSLVF
-771 FRNKDPLIFSG
+771 FRNKDPLIYSG

-809 NIKMLE
+809 NIRMLE

-866 KEYDLDNLP
+866 KEYDLDTLP

-890 DMMKEEEILEW
+890 DLMKEEDILEW
-901 VLEQYN
+901 VLQQYN

-988 TGVPIMYDGNLKNEK
+988 TGVPIMYDG
-1003 RILQWLIDHKR
+1003 
-1014 RYDIKQKYGLTRE
+1014 
-1027 RVPVVFSDPEEEARQ
+1027 
-1042 ARLLAEARARSGVPE
+1042 
-1057 RSILRPSAS
+1057 
-1066 SSSSSSFTVPG
+1066 
-1077 SSRSLSTRLD
+1077 
-1087 NKLPKPK
+1087 
-1094 LRRRYTDDVEEL
+1094 
-1106 EREDRIDKK
+1106 
-1115 RSGGKKLKPIPRLD
+1115 
-1129 AVEQPKPAGPGKATA
+1129 
-1144 GTKDTKGK
+1144 
-1152 AGSTATA
+1152 
-1159 TTTKSTTATP
+1159 
-1169 SSKSAKTSKPEPK
+1169 
-1182 PAKVAA
+1182 
-1188 KKSTRPV
+1188 
-1195 EDDDDDDEGDLL
+1195 DLM

-1236 IESKDFLGVVFYVED
+1236 IDTKDFLGVVFYVEE

-1268 AADYGILLVKCSDR
+1268 AADYGILLVKSSDR

-1445 DGAKLLSLIEDSNA
+1445 DGPKLLSLIEDSNA

-1488 GPLDAAS
+1488 GLLDAAT
-1495 SAEVVDDGA
+1495 SAEVVDDAAG
-1504 SEDSPLDGDAP
+1504 EDGDGESIPPPVSAPATPTPTPAP
-1515 STPAAA
+1515 S
-1521 AAASTAQASVEDTD
+1521 SVEDAD

-1570 EQYGISEYPVLV
+1570 EQYGISDYPVLV

-1632 LAVYFYKTKSPS
+1632 LAVYFY
-1644 YCRSFCSAEN
+1644 
-1654 IRKRKEFAREGI
+1654 
-1666 SDKIN
+1666 KIN

-1993 PAPPAP
+1993 PTPPAP

>member
-1 MGLPR
+1 MIFSR
-6 IRNLVAPLCF
+6 IRNLVWAPSALLCC
-16 LLLASSW
+16 LLVVSSL
-23 LVSDVDCAK
+23 LVSNVDCAK
-32 KAAGSVPAPAPE
+32 KAAPAASD

-174 VLFCTDHENCPPGNN
+174 VLFCTNHENCPPGNN
-189 NKPEC
+189 NEPEC

-209 EADQLDI
+209 EADELDI

-223 EDLAEEYN
+223 EALAEEYN

-263 VENKATGDDDDVIEE
+263 VENKATGDEDDVIEE

-287 IQNIDNLVVLF
+287 IANIDNLVVLF
-298 YDDEDEDS
+298 YDEGDEES
-306 ESVLQELENIDDDC
+306 ENVLHELENIDDDC

-326 FVRIDDPKVSKEYGI
+326 FVKIDDAKVSKEYGI
-341 DEVPAIVYFEKQIPN
+341 DDIPAIVYFEKEIPN

-361 LTDEE
+361 LSDEE
-366 EILEWLLSQLE
+366 EILQWLLSQLE

-391 LIKEGKSIAVLFYD
+391 LIKEGKSVAVMFYD
-405 NNDKKSEK
+405 NNDKASDKI
-413 VLNELEN
+413 LDELES

-432 VKMDDVEEA
+432 VKMDDTEEA

-447 KFPKLVYFEQGIPTV
+447 TFPTLVYFEQGIPTV
-462 YEGSLEQEED
+462 FEGDLENEED

-480 TNSDEIEDVTDEML
+480 TSSDEIEDVTDEML
-494 DMIIEKMQHVAVLF
+494 DMIIEKMPHVAVLF

-532 NDIAFVKIDDDSEA
+532 NDIAFVKIDDDNEA

-571 LLKEEELLGWLVHQK
+571 LMREEELLGWLVHQK

-599 DKLMQMY
+599 DKLMRTY

-660 ALVYFENEIPA
+660 ALVYFENQIPA
-671 IYEGDLMNEEEVLEW
+671 VYEGDLMNEEEVLEW

-708 EDHEYVCVYF
+708 EEHEYVCVYF
-718 SGACEEGE
+718 SGECEEGE

-750 TTEDMVTAKKY
+750 TTEDMSTAKKY
-761 NIKNIPSLVF
+761 NIKTVPALVF
-771 FRNKDPLIFSG
+771 FRNKDPLIYTG

-788 EVLAWL
+788 EVLTWL

-815 KILSENEHIVV
+815 KILAENEHIVV
-826 FFYHDD
+826 FFYHDE
-832 DKKAQ
+832 DKKSL
-837 KIIAELENID
+837 KIINELENID

-854 IDFVKTSDDDID
+854 INFVKTSDDDVD
-866 KEYDLDNLP
+866 KEYDLEQLP
-875 ALVFYRNKFRTIYTG
+875 ALVFYRHKFRTIYSG
-890 DMMKEEEILEW
+890 DLMNEDEILEW
-901 VLEQYN
+901 VLQQHES
-907 TKPEIIESVDR
+907 KPEVIESVDR

-926 EVEHLAV
+926 EIEHLAV

-988 TGVPIMYDGNLKNEK
+988 TGVPIMYDGDLMNEFDVMDW
-1003 RILQWLIDHKR
+1003 I
-1014 RYDIKQKYGLTRE
+1014 
-1027 RVPVVFSDPEEEARQ
+1027 
-1042 ARLLAEARARSGVPE
+1042 
-1057 RSILRPSAS
+1057 
-1066 SSSSSSFTVPG
+1066 
-1077 SSRSLSTRLD
+1077 
-1087 NKLPKPK
+1087 
-1094 LRRRYTDDVEEL
+1094 TD
-1106 EREDRIDKK
+1106 
-1115 RSGGKKLKPIPRLD
+1115 
-1129 AVEQPKPAGPGKATA
+1129 QT
-1144 GTKDTKGK
+1144 
-1152 AGSTATA
+1152 
-1159 TTTKSTTATP
+1159 
-1169 SSKSAKTSKPEPK
+1169 
-1182 PAKVAA
+1182 
-1188 KKSTRPV
+1188 
-1195 EDDDDDDEGDLL
+1195 
-1207 NEYDVLD
+1207 
-1214 WMHGQKTD
+1214 TD
-1222 ESIQEVERDELLSL
+1222 ESIEEVDRDELFEL
-1236 IESKDFLGVVFYVED
+1236 IDSKDFLAVVFYLEED
-1251 DPNTPKILRH
+1251 ENSPKVLRH

-1268 AADYGILLVKCSDR
+1268 AAEYGITLVKCSDR
-1282 LMAKKFGF
+1282 LMAKKYGF
-1290 RNPPGVTYFRKGKS
+1290 RNPPGVTYFRKSKA

-1316 LLDWLTDPH
+1316 LLDWLTNPH

-1337 RKMFQKIRQASDYL
+1337 RKMFHKIRQASDYL
-1351 AVFFYSDDCK
+1351 AVFFYSEDCK

-1410 SKEPV
+1410 SKDPV
-1415 IYAGDLNDEDEILN
+1415 IYAGDLNNEDEILN

-1438 GDIIEDL
+1438 GDVIEDL
-1445 DGAKLLSLIEDSNA
+1445 DGSKLLALIEDSSA
-1459 LAVYFWNKTTCEAC
+1459 LAVYFYADN
-1473 FTKAAKK
+1473 
-1480 QRKAKERK
+1480 
-1488 GPLDAAS
+1488 
-1495 SAEVVDDGA
+1495 
-1504 SEDSPLDGDAP
+1504 
-1515 STPAAA
+1515 
-1521 AAASTAQASVEDTD
+1521 
-1535 DCEQCSGVLESL
+1535 CEQCSSVLESL

-1565 DLSIA
+1565 DFSIA
-1570 EQYGISEYPVLV
+1570 EHYGITDYPVLV
-1582 YFEDNVPN
+1582 YFEDNIPN

-1622 LESMVDETQY
+1622 LEDMVEETQY
-1632 LAVYFYKTKSPS
+1632 LAVYFY
-1644 YCRSFCSAEN
+1644 
-1654 IRKRKEFAREGI
+1654 
-1666 SDKIN
+1666 KIN

-1723 PLIYEGDLQNEQS
+1723 PLLYEGDLQSEQS
-1736 VLEWLVDDDNRELAD
+1736 VLEWLIDDDNRELAD

-1779 CAECDDILEEL
+1779 CQECEDILEEL
-1790 ELIDGEVDLYG
+1790 EMIDGEVDLYG

-1808 SLDAAHKYGVTTIP
+1808 SLNAAHKYGVTTIP

-1833 LYDGDMHDHERVMNW
+1833 LYDGDLHDHQRVMNW

-1888 EESEAVL
+1888 AESDAVL

-1902 SETDNLDIT
+1902 GETDNLDIPM
-1911 FVKMGDPR
+1911 VKMGDPR

-1966 LNIFMYALIALGL
+1966 LNILMYGCIATAL
-1979 GFVIYTA
+1979 GFVVYTA

-1993 PAPPAP
+1993 PTPPPP
-1999 VPHPKQN
+1999 VQHPKQN

>member
-1 MGLPR
+1 MIFSR
-6 IRNLVAPLCF
+6 IRNLVAALCCLF
-16 LLLASSW
+16 VVSSL
-23 LVSDVDCAK
+23 LVSNVDCAK
-32 KAAGSVPAPAPE
+32 KAAPSPE
-44 ATIEEVSAKQLERLL
+44 DATIEEVSAKQLERIL

-159 AKILSKIIEDSDYVA
+159 SKILSKIIEDSDYVA
-174 VLFCTDHENCPPGNN
+174 VLFY
-189 NKPEC
+189 KPEC

-209 EADQLDI
+209 EADELDI

-223 EDLAEEYN
+223 EALAEEYN

-263 VENKATGDDDDVIEE
+263 IENKATGDEDDVIEE

-287 IQNIDNLVVLF
+287 IANIDNLVVLF
-298 YDDEDEDS
+298 YDEGDEES
-306 ESVLQELENIDDDC
+306 EKVLQELENIDDDC

-326 FVRIDDPKVSKEYGI
+326 FVRIDDAKVSKEYGI
-341 DEVPAIVYFEKQIPN
+341 DDIPAIVYFEKEIPN

-361 LTDEE
+361 LSDED
-366 EILEWLLSQLE
+366 EILKWLLSQLE

-391 LIKEGKSIAVLFYD
+391 LVKEGKSVAVLFYD

-413 VLNELEN
+413 ILNELEN

-432 VKMDDVEEA
+432 VKMDNIEEA

-447 KFPKLVYFEQGIPTV
+447 KFPKLVYFEQGVPTV
-462 YEGSLEQEED
+462 FEGDMEDEEE

-494 DMIIEKMQHVAVLF
+494 DMIVEKMAHVAVLF
-508 YDKDSKTSQKV
+508 YDKDSKASQKV

-532 NDIAFVKIDDDSEA
+532 NDIAFVKIDDDNEA
-546 KEWGIEELPT
+546 REWGIDELPT

-571 LLKEEELLGWLVHQK
+571 LMKEEELLGWLVHQK

-599 DKLMQMY
+599 DKLMRTY

-718 SGACEEGE
+718 SGPCEEGE

-750 TTEDMVTAKKY
+750 TTEDTLTAKKY
-761 NIKNIPSLVF
+761 NVKTLPALLF
-771 FRNKDPLIFSG
+771 FRNKDPLVFSG

-815 KILSENEHIVV
+815 KILSENDHVVV

-832 DKKAQ
+832 DKKSL
-837 KIIAELENID
+837 KIINELENID

-866 KEYDLDNLP
+866 KEYDLETLP
-875 ALVFYRNKFRTIYTG
+875 ALVFYRHKFRTIYTG
-890 DMMKEEEILEW
+890 DMMKEEQILEW
-901 VLEQYN
+901 VLQQYES
-907 TKPEIIESVDR
+907 KPEVIESVDR

-955 DTDKHHIQFVKA
+955 DTDKHNIQFVKA

-988 TGVPIMYDGNLKNEK
+988 TGVPIMYDG
-1003 RILQWLIDHKR
+1003 
-1014 RYDIKQKYGLTRE
+1014 
-1027 RVPVVFSDPEEEARQ
+1027 
-1042 ARLLAEARARSGVPE
+1042 
-1057 RSILRPSAS
+1057 
-1066 SSSSSSFTVPG
+1066 
-1077 SSRSLSTRLD
+1077 
-1087 NKLPKPK
+1087 
-1094 LRRRYTDDVEEL
+1094 
-1106 EREDRIDKK
+1106 
-1115 RSGGKKLKPIPRLD
+1115 
-1129 AVEQPKPAGPGKATA
+1129 
-1144 GTKDTKGK
+1144 
-1152 AGSTATA
+1152 
-1159 TTTKSTTATP
+1159 
-1169 SSKSAKTSKPEPK
+1169 
-1182 PAKVAA
+1182 
-1188 KKSTRPV
+1188 
-1195 EDDDDDDEGDLL
+1195 DLM
-1207 NEYDVLD
+1207 NEYDVVD
-1214 WMHGQKTD
+1214 WIADQKTD
-1222 ESIQEVERDELLSL
+1222 ESIAEVDRDDLLKY
-1236 IESKDFLGVVFYVED
+1236 IETKDFLAVVFYLED
-1251 DPNTPKILRH
+1251 DENSPKILRH

-1268 AADYGILLVKCSDR
+1268 ASDYGILLVKCSDR

-1290 RNPPGVTYFRKGKS
+1290 RNPPGVTYFRKGKA

-1316 LLDWLTDPH
+1316 LLDWLTNPQ

-1393 KELGVYA
+1393 KDLGVYA
-1400 LPGIVFFKLS
+1400 LPGIVFFKLG
-1410 SKEPV
+1410 SKDPV
-1415 IYAGDLNDEDEILN
+1415 IFAGDLNDENEILN

-1445 DGAKLLSLIEDSNA
+1445 NGLKLLKLIEESSS
-1459 LAVYFWNKTTCEAC
+1459 LAVYFYT
-1473 FTKAAKK
+1473 
-1480 QRKAKERK
+1480 
-1488 GPLDAAS
+1488 
-1495 SAEVVDDGA
+1495 
-1504 SEDSPLDGDAP
+1504 
-1515 STPAAA
+1515 
-1521 AAASTAQASVEDTD
+1521 DT
-1535 DCEQCSGVLESL
+1535 CEQCSGVLESL

-1565 DLSIA
+1565 DFTIA
-1570 EQYGISEYPVLV
+1570 EHYGIFEYPVMV
-1582 YFEDNVPN
+1582 YFEDNIPN

-1622 LESMVDETQY
+1622 LESMVEETQY
-1632 LAVYFYKTKSPS
+1632 LAVYFYKNKSPS

-1654 IRKRKEFAREGI
+1654 IRKRQEMTRVGI

-1723 PLIYEGDLQNEQS
+1723 PLIYEGDLQSEQS
-1736 VLEWLVDDDNRELAD
+1736 VLEWLIDDENRELAD

-1779 CAECDDILEEL
+1779 CQECEDILEEL

-1833 LYDGDMHDHERVMNW
+1833 LYDGDLHDHARVMNW

-1876 EFLAVYFFEEDH
+1876 DFLAIYFYEEDH
-1888 EESEAVL
+1888 AESEAVL

-1942 YRGDMYDEQD
+1942 YRGDLYDEQD
-1952 VLEWLRKNRFRQPE
+1952 VLDWLRKNRFRQPE
-1966 LNIFMYALIALGL
+1966 LNVLMYGCIAIAL

-1999 VPHPKQN
+1999 VQHPKQN

>member
-1 MGLPR
+1 MIFSR
-6 IRNLVAPLCF
+6 IRNLVRAPSALLCC
-16 LLLASSW
+16 LLVVSSV
-23 LVSDVDCAK
+23 LVSNVDCAK
-32 KAAGSVPAPAPE
+32 KAAPAVSD

-159 AKILSKIIEDSDYVA
+159 SKILSKIIEDSDYVA

-189 NKPEC
+189 NQPEC

-209 EADQLDI
+209 EADELDI

-223 EDLAEEYN
+223 DALAEEYN

-263 VENKATGDDDDVIEE
+263 VENKATGDEDDVIEE

-287 IQNIDNLVVLF
+287 IANIDNLVVLF
-298 YDDEDEDS
+298 YDDGDEES
-306 ESVLQELENIDDDC
+306 ENVLHELENIDDDC

-326 FVRIDDPKVSKEYGI
+326 FVKIDDPKVSKEYGI
-341 DEVPAIVYFEKQIPN
+341 DDIPAIVYFEKEIPN

-361 LTDEE
+361 LSDEE
-366 EILEWLLSQLE
+366 EILQWLLSQLE

-391 LIKEGKSIAVLFYD
+391 LIKEGKSVAVMFYD
-405 NNDKKSEK
+405 NNDKQSDKI
-413 VLNELEN
+413 LDELES

-432 VKMDDVEEA
+432 VKMDDTEEA

-447 KFPKLVYFEQGIPTV
+447 SFPTLVYFEQGIPTV
-462 YEGSLEQEED
+462 FEGDLENEEE
-472 VLEWLERQ
+472 VLDWLERQ

-494 DMIIEKMQHVAVLF
+494 DMIIEKMPHVAVLF

-532 NDIAFVKIDDDSEA
+532 NDIAFVKIDDDNEA

-571 LLKEEELLGWLVHQK
+571 LMREEELLGWLVHQK

-599 DKLMQMY
+599 DKLMRTY

-660 ALVYFENEIPA
+660 ALVYFENQIPA
-671 IYEGDLMNEEEVLEW
+671 VYEGDLMNEEEVLEW

-708 EDHEYVCVYF
+708 EEHEYVCVYF
-718 SGACEEGE
+718 SGECEEGE

-750 TTEDMVTAKKY
+750 TTEDMSTAKKY
-761 NIKNIPSLVF
+761 NIKTVPALVF
-771 FRNKDPLIFSG
+771 FRNKDPLIYTG

-815 KILSENEHIVV
+815 KILAENEHIVV
-826 FFYHDD
+826 FFYHDE
-832 DKKAQ
+832 DKKSL
-837 KIIAELENID
+837 KIINELENID

-854 IDFVKTSDDDID
+854 INFVKTSDDDID
-866 KEYDLDNLP
+866 KEYDLEQLP
-875 ALVFYRNKFRTIYTG
+875 ALVFYRHKFRTIYSG
-890 DMMKEEEILEW
+890 DLMNEDEILEW
-901 VLEQYN
+901 VLQQYES
-907 TKPEIIESVDR
+907 KPEVIESVDR

-926 EVEHLAV
+926 EIEHLAV

-1003 RILQWLIDHKR
+1003 RILQWLVDHKN
-1014 RYDIKQKYGLTRE
+1014 
-1027 RVPVVFSDPEEEARQ
+1027 
-1042 ARLLAEARARSGVPE
+1042 
-1057 RSILRPSAS
+1057 
-1066 SSSSSSFTVPG
+1066 
-1077 SSRSLSTRLD
+1077 

-1094 LRRRYTDDVEEL
+1094 RAKQKEVPEYIDRD
-1106 EREDRIDKK
+1106 DRIDKSRPK
-1115 RSGGKKLKPIPRLD
+1115 QSKLKPIPKL
-1129 AVEQPKPAGPGKATA
+1129 QPIKT
-1144 GTKDTKGK
+1144 TT
-1152 AGSTATA
+1152 TT
-1159 TTTKSTTATP
+1159 TTTKPSKTA
-1169 SSKSAKTSKPEPK
+1169 KPEPPKKTKESKAQK
-1182 PAKVAA
+1182 PQPPSFKPLKKPEIQKADQAKPKADLR
-1188 KKSTRPV
+1188 KS
-1195 EDDDDDDEGDLL
+1195 EDEGDLM
-1207 NEYDVLD
+1207 NEYDVMD
-1214 WMHGQKTD
+1214 WITDQTTD
-1222 ESIQEVERDELLSL
+1222 ESIEEVDRDELFEL
-1236 IESKDFLGVVFYVED
+1236 IDTKDFLAVVFYLED
-1251 DPNTPKILRH
+1251 DENSPKVLRH

-1268 AADYGILLVKCSDR
+1268 AAEYGILLVKCSDK
-1282 LMAKKFGF
+1282 LMAKKYGF
-1290 RNPPGVTYFRKGKS
+1290 RNPPGVTYFRKGKA

-1316 LLDWLTDPH
+1316 LLDWLTNPH

-1337 RKMFQKIRQASDYL
+1337 RKMFHKIRQASDYL
-1351 AVFFYSDDCK
+1351 AVFFYSEDCK

-1410 SKEPV
+1410 SKDPV
-1415 IYAGDLNDEDEILN
+1415 IYAGDLNNEDEILN

-1438 GDIIEDL
+1438 GDVIEDL
-1445 DGAKLLSLIEDSNA
+1445 DGSKLLALIEDSSA
-1459 LAVYFWNKTTCEAC
+1459 LAVYFWNKTTCDICNSKLAR
-1473 FTKAAKK
+1473 KL
-1480 QRKAKERK
+1480 RKAKERTK
-1488 GPLDAAS
+1488 ERRGLLRTET
-1495 SAEVVDDGA
+1495 SAEVLEEAEEADSTNGA
-1504 SEDSPLDGDAP
+1504 SSEDADN
-1515 STPAAA
+1515 
-1521 AAASTAQASVEDTD
+1521 
-1535 DCEQCSGVLESL
+1535 CEQCSSVLESL

-1565 DLSIA
+1565 DLTIA
-1570 EQYGISEYPVLV
+1570 EHYGITDYPVLV
-1582 YFEDNVPN
+1582 YFEDNIPN

-1622 LESMVDETQY
+1622 LEDMVEETQY
-1632 LAVYFYKTKSPS
+1632 LAVYFYKYQPPS

-1654 IRKRKEFAREGI
+1654 MRKRKEMTRAGA

-1723 PLIYEGDLQNEQS
+1723 PLLYEGDLQSEQS
-1736 VLEWLVDDDNRELAD
+1736 VLEWLIDDDNRELAD

-1779 CAECDDILEEL
+1779 CQECEDILEEL
-1790 ELIDGEVDLYG
+1790 EMIDSEVDLYG
-1801 IDFVKVA
+1801 IDFVKIA
-1808 SLDAAHKYGVTTIP
+1808 SLNAAHKYGITNIP

-1833 LYDGDMHDHERVMNW
+1833 LYDGDMHDHQRVMNW

-1888 EESEAVL
+1888 AESNAVL

-1902 SETDNLDIT
+1902 SETDNLDIPM
-1911 FVKMGDPR
+1911 VKMGDPR

-1942 YRGDMYDEQD
+1942 YRGDLYNEQD

-1966 LNIFMYALIALGL
+1966 LNILMYGCIATALG
-1979 GFVIYTA
+1979 FIVYTA

-1993 PAPPAP
+1993 PTPPPP
-1999 VPHPKQN
+1999 VQHPKQN

>member
-1 MGLPR
+1 MIFSR
-6 IRNLVAPLCF
+6 IRNLVAPLCC
-16 LLLASSW
+16 LLVLSSL
-23 LVSDVDCAK
+23 LVNNVDCAK
-32 KAAGSVPAPAPE
+32 KATPSPSD
-44 ATIEEVSAKQLERLL
+44 ATIEEVSAKQLERIL

-159 AKILSKIIEDSDYVA
+159 SKILSKIIEDSDYVA
-174 VLFCTDHENCPPGNN
+174 VLFCTNHENCPPGNN

-209 EADQLDI
+209 EADELDI

-231 LGPLPKL
+231 LGQLPKL

-263 VENKATGDDDDVIEE
+263 IENKATGDDDDVIEE

-287 IQNIDNLVVLF
+287 VANIDNLVVLF
-298 YDDEDEDS
+298 YDEGDEES
-306 ESVLQELENIDDDC
+306 EKVLHELENIDDDC

-326 FVRIDDPKVSKEYGI
+326 FVRIDDAKVSKEYGI
-341 DEVPAIVYFEKQIPN
+341 DDIPAIVYFEKEIPN

-361 LTDEE
+361 LSDEE
-366 EILEWLLSQLE
+366 EILQWLLSQLE

-391 LIKEGKSIAVLFYD
+391 LIKEGKSVAVLFYD

-413 VLNELEN
+413 ILNELEN

-432 VKMDDVEEA
+432 VKMDDLDEA

-462 YEGSLEQEED
+462 FEGDMEDEEE

-480 TNSDEIEDVTDEML
+480 TSSDEIEDVTDEML
-494 DMIIEKMQHVAVLF
+494 DMIIDKMTHVAVLF

-532 NDIAFVKIDDDSEA
+532 NDIAFVKIDDDNEA

-571 LLKEEELLGWLVHQK
+571 LMKEEELLGWLVHQK

-599 DKLMQMY
+599 DKLMRTY

-750 TTEDMVTAKKY
+750 TTEDTLTAKKY
-761 NIKNIPSLVF
+761 NVKTLPALVF
-771 FRNKDPLIFSG
+771 FRNKDPLIYSG

-815 KILSENEHIVV
+815 KILSENDHIVV
-826 FFYHDD
+826 FFYQDE
-832 DKKAQ
+832 DKKSL
-837 KIIAELENID
+837 KIINELENID

-866 KEYDLDNLP
+866 KEYDLETLP
-875 ALVFYRNKFRTIYTG
+875 ALVFYRHKFRTIYTG
-890 DMMKEEEILEW
+890 DLMNEEEILEW
-901 VLEQYN
+901 VLQQYGS
-907 TKPEIIESVDR
+907 KPEVIESVDR

-955 DTDKHHIQFVKA
+955 DTDKHNIQFVKA

-988 TGVPIMYDGNLKNEK
+988 TGVPIMYDG
-1003 RILQWLIDHKR
+1003 
-1014 RYDIKQKYGLTRE
+1014 
-1027 RVPVVFSDPEEEARQ
+1027 
-1042 ARLLAEARARSGVPE
+1042 
-1057 RSILRPSAS
+1057 
-1066 SSSSSSFTVPG
+1066 
-1077 SSRSLSTRLD
+1077 
-1087 NKLPKPK
+1087 
-1094 LRRRYTDDVEEL
+1094 
-1106 EREDRIDKK
+1106 
-1115 RSGGKKLKPIPRLD
+1115 
-1129 AVEQPKPAGPGKATA
+1129 
-1144 GTKDTKGK
+1144 
-1152 AGSTATA
+1152 
-1159 TTTKSTTATP
+1159 
-1169 SSKSAKTSKPEPK
+1169 
-1182 PAKVAA
+1182 
-1188 KKSTRPV
+1188 
-1195 EDDDDDDEGDLL
+1195 DLL
-1207 NEYDVLD
+1207 NEYDVVD
-1214 WMHGQKTD
+1214 WMKDQKTD
-1222 ESIQEVERDELLSL
+1222 ESIMEVDRDELLEF
-1236 IESKDFLGVVFYVED
+1236 IETKDFLAVVFYLED
-1251 DPNTPKILRH
+1251 DENSPKILRH

-1268 AADYGILLVKCSDR
+1268 AADYGILLVKCSDK

-1290 RNPPGVTYFRKGKS
+1290 RNPPGVTYFRKSKA

-1316 LLDWLTDPH
+1316 LLDWLTNPH

-1393 KELGVYA
+1393 KEYGVYA
-1400 LPGIVFFKLS
+1400 LPGIVFFKLG
-1410 SKEPV
+1410 SKDPV
-1415 IYAGDLNDEDEILN
+1415 IYAGDLNDENEILN

-1445 DGAKLLSLIEDSNA
+1445 SGTKLLKLIEESSS
-1459 LAVYFWNKTTCEAC
+1459 LAVYFWNKTTCDICNSKLAR
-1473 FTKAAKK
+1473 K
-1480 QRKAKERK
+1480 QRKVKERRSFL
-1488 GPLDAAS
+1488 PAT
-1495 SAEVVDDGA
+1495 SAEAAEEVVTEEAPA
-1504 SEDSPLDGDAP
+1504 SDSTTSTTTEDSDNCD
-1515 STPAAA
+1515 
-1521 AAASTAQASVEDTD
+1521 
-1535 DCEQCSGVLESL
+1535 QCTGVLESL

-1565 DLSIA
+1565 DFTIA
-1570 EQYGISEYPVLV
+1570 EYYGIFEYPVMV
-1582 YFEDNVPN
+1582 YYEDNVPN

-1622 LESMVDETQY
+1622 LESMVEETQY
-1632 LAVYFYKTKSPS
+1632 LAVYFY
-1644 YCRSFCSAEN
+1644 
-1654 IRKRKEFAREGI
+1654 
-1666 SDKIN
+1666 KIN

-1723 PLIYEGDLQNEQS
+1723 PLIYEGDLQSEQS
-1736 VLEWLVDDDNRELAD
+1736 VLEWLIDDDNRELAD

-1779 CAECDDILEEL
+1779 CQECEDILEEL
-1790 ELIDGEVDLYG
+1790 ELIDGEVDQYG

-1833 LYDGDMHDHERVMNW
+1833 LYDGDLHDHARVMNW

-1876 EFLAVYFFEEDH
+1876 DFLAIYFYEEDH
-1888 EESEAVL
+1888 AESEAVL
-1895 EKLELID
+1895 QKLELID

-1942 YRGDMYDEQD
+1942 YRGDLYDEQD
-1952 VLEWLRKNRFRQPE
+1952 VLDWLRKNRFRQPE
-1966 LNIFMYALIALGL
+1966 LNVLMYGCIATAL
-1979 GFVIYTA
+1979 GFVVYTA

-1993 PAPPAP
+1993 PTPPAP
-1999 VPHPKQN
+1999 VQHPKQN

>member
-1 MGLPR
+1 MFFSR
-6 IRNLVAPLCF
+6 IRNIVAPLCC
-16 LLLASSW
+16 LLVVSSL
-23 LVSDVDCAK
+23 LVNNVDCAK
-32 KAAGSVPAPAPE
+32 KAAASSSD
-44 ATIEEVSAKQLERLL
+44 ATIEEVSSKQLERIL

-95 VDFVKINDKRL
+95 VDFVKVNDKRL

-159 AKILSKIIEDSDYVA
+159 SKILSKIIEESDYVA
-174 VLFCTDHENCPPGNN
+174 VLFCTNHENCPPGNN

-209 EADQLDI
+209 EADELDI

-263 VENKATGDDDDVIEE
+263 VENKATGDEDDVIEE

-287 IQNIDNLVVLF
+287 ISNIDNLVVLF
-298 YDDEDEDS
+298 YDEGDEES
-306 ESVLQELENIDDDC
+306 ESVLHELENIDDDC

-341 DEVPAIVYFEKQIPN
+341 DDIPAIVYFEKEIPN

-361 LTDEE
+361 LSDEE
-366 EILEWLLSQLE
+366 EILQWLLSQLE

-391 LIKEGKSIAVLFYD
+391 LIKEGKSVAVLFYD

-413 VLNELEN
+413 ILNELEN

-432 VKMDDVEEA
+432 VKMDDTEEA

-447 KFPKLVYFEQGIPTV
+447 KFPKLVYFEQGIPTI
-462 YEGSLEQEED
+462 YEGDMENEEE
-472 VLEWLERQ
+472 VLDWLERQ
-480 TNSDEIEDVTDEML
+480 TSSDEIEDVTDEML

-508 YDKDSKTSQKV
+508 YDKDSKASQKV

-546 KEWGIEELPT
+546 QEWGIEELPT

-571 LLKEEELLGWLVHQK
+571 LMKEEELLGWLVHQK

-599 DKLMQMY
+599 DKLMRTY

-708 EDHEYVCVYF
+708 EEHEYVCVYF

-750 TTEDMVTAKKY
+750 TTEDTVTAKKY
-761 NIKNIPSLVF
+761 NIKTLPALVF
-771 FRNKDPLIFSG
+771 FRNKDPLLFSG

-788 EVLAWL
+788 EVLTWL

-826 FFYHDD
+826 FFYHDE
-832 DKKAQ
+832 DKKAL
-837 KIIAELENID
+837 KIINELENID

-854 IDFVKTSDDDID
+854 IDFVKTSDDDVE
-866 KEYDLDNLP
+866 KEYDLESLP
-875 ALVFYRNKFRTIYTG
+875 ALVFYRNKFRTIYSG
-890 DMMKEEEILEW
+890 DLMNEEEILEW
-901 VLEQYN
+901 VLDQYES
-907 TKPEIIESVDR
+907 KPEVIESVDR

-933 LFYDDDCETCPKILE
+933 LFYDDECETCPKILE

-955 DTDKHHIQFVKA
+955 DTDKHNIQFVKA

-988 TGVPIMYDGNLKNEK
+988 TGVPIMYDG
-1003 RILQWLIDHKR
+1003 
-1014 RYDIKQKYGLTRE
+1014 
-1027 RVPVVFSDPEEEARQ
+1027 
-1042 ARLLAEARARSGVPE
+1042 
-1057 RSILRPSAS
+1057 
-1066 SSSSSSFTVPG
+1066 
-1077 SSRSLSTRLD
+1077 
-1087 NKLPKPK
+1087 
-1094 LRRRYTDDVEEL
+1094 
-1106 EREDRIDKK
+1106 
-1115 RSGGKKLKPIPRLD
+1115 
-1129 AVEQPKPAGPGKATA
+1129 
-1144 GTKDTKGK
+1144 
-1152 AGSTATA
+1152 
-1159 TTTKSTTATP
+1159 
-1169 SSKSAKTSKPEPK
+1169 
-1182 PAKVAA
+1182 
-1188 KKSTRPV
+1188 
-1195 EDDDDDDEGDLL
+1195 DLL
-1207 NEYDVLD
+1207 NEYDVID
-1214 WMHGQKTD
+1214 WMKDQKTD
-1222 ESIQEVERDELLSL
+1222 ESIDEVDRDELLEY
-1236 IESKDFLGVVFYVED
+1236 IEKKDFLAVIFYLED
-1251 DPNTPKILRH
+1251 DEDSPKILRH
-1261 IELIDDE
+1261 VELIDDE
-1268 AADYGILLVKCSDR
+1268 AAEYGILMVKCSDR

-1290 RNPPGVTYFRKGKS
+1290 RKPPGVTYFRKGKP

-1316 LLDWLTDPH
+1316 LLDWLTNPH

-1351 AVFFYSDDCK
+1351 AVFFYSEDCK

-1400 LPGIVFFKLS
+1400 LPGIVFFKLG
-1410 SKEPV
+1410 SKDPV

-1445 DGAKLLSLIEDSNA
+1445 NGSKLLGLIEESNA
-1459 LAVYFWNKTTCEAC
+1459 LAVYFWNKTTCDICNSKLAR
-1473 FTKAAKK
+1473 K
-1480 QRKAKERK
+1480 QRKAKERSRFQSVTSTEA
-1488 GPLDAAS
+1488 LDDAMSEEANATEGTSAAT
-1495 SAEVVDDGA
+1495 
-1504 SEDSPLDGDAP
+1504 EDSDN
-1515 STPAAA
+1515 
-1521 AAASTAQASVEDTD
+1521 
-1535 DCEQCSGVLESL
+1535 CEQCSGVLESL

-1565 DLSIA
+1565 DYTIA
-1570 EQYGISEYPVLV
+1570 EHYGISEYPVLV
-1582 YFEDNVPN
+1582 YFEENVPN

-1622 LESMVDETQY
+1622 LEGMVDETQY
-1632 LAVYFYKTKSPS
+1632 LAVYFYKNKSPS

-1654 IRKRKEFAREGI
+1654 IRKRQEMTRAGVT
-1666 SDKIN
+1666 DKIN

-1723 PLIYEGDLQNEQS
+1723 PLIYEGDLQSEQS
-1736 VLEWLVDDDNRELAD
+1736 VLEWLIDDDNRELAD

-1770 LCVFYYDED
+1770 LCVFFYDED

-1822 SLVYYRKQIPM
+1822 SLVYYRKQLPM
-1833 LYDGDMHDHERVMNW
+1833 LFDGDLHDHQRVMNW

-1888 EESEAVL
+1888 AESEAVL
-1895 EKLELID
+1895 ERLELID

-1966 LNIFMYALIALGL
+1966 LSLLMYGCIAIGL
-1979 GFVIYTA
+1979 GFIVYTA

-1993 PAPPAP
+1993 PTPPAP
-1999 VPHPKQN
+1999 VQHPKQN

>member
-23 LVSDVDCAK
+23 LVSDVECAK
-32 KAAGSVPAPAPE
+32 KAGGSAPVAAPE

-106 AKQYGITKFPALTYF
+106 AKQYGISKFPALTYF

-361 LTDEE
+361 LSDEE

-532 NDIAFVKIDDDSEA
+532 NDIAFVKIDDDNEA

-771 FRNKDPLIFSG
+771 FRNKDPLVFSG

-866 KEYDLDNLP
+866 KEYDLENLP

-988 TGVPIMYDGNLKNEK
+988 TGVPIMYDG
-1003 RILQWLIDHKR
+1003 
-1014 RYDIKQKYGLTRE
+1014 
-1027 RVPVVFSDPEEEARQ
+1027 
-1042 ARLLAEARARSGVPE
+1042 
-1057 RSILRPSAS
+1057 
-1066 SSSSSSFTVPG
+1066 
-1077 SSRSLSTRLD
+1077 
-1087 NKLPKPK
+1087 
-1094 LRRRYTDDVEEL
+1094 
-1106 EREDRIDKK
+1106 
-1115 RSGGKKLKPIPRLD
+1115 
-1129 AVEQPKPAGPGKATA
+1129 
-1144 GTKDTKGK
+1144 
-1152 AGSTATA
+1152 
-1159 TTTKSTTATP
+1159 
-1169 SSKSAKTSKPEPK
+1169 
-1182 PAKVAA
+1182 
-1188 KKSTRPV
+1188 
-1195 EDDDDDDEGDLL
+1195 DLL

-1236 IESKDFLGVVFYVED
+1236 IESQDFLGVVFYIED

-1445 DGAKLLSLIEDSNA
+1445 DGPKLLSLIEDSNA

-1488 GPLDAAS
+1488 GLLDAAS
-1495 SAEVVDDGA
+1495 SAEVVDDGT
-1504 SEDSPLDGDAP
+1504 SDDSTVDGDVP
-1515 STPAAA
+1515 STPTTPSTAAA
-1521 AAASTAQASVEDTD
+1521 AQASVEDTD

-1632 LAVYFYKTKSPS
+1632 LAVYFYK
-1644 YCRSFCSAEN
+1644 
-1654 IRKRKEFAREGI
+1654 
-1666 SDKIN
+1666 IN

-1779 CAECDDILEEL
+1779 CSECDDILEEL

-1876 EFLAVYFFEEDH
+1876 EFLAVYFFEEDQ

>member
-1 MGLPR
+1 MVLPR

-16 LLLASSW
+16 LLLASCW
-23 LVSDVDCAK
+23 LVNDVDCAK
-32 KAAGSVPAPAPE
+32 KAAAPAAAPATSD

-106 AKQYGITKFPALTYF
+106 AKQYGISKFPALTYF

-159 AKILSKIIEDSDYVA
+159 SKILSKIIEDSDY
-174 VLFCTDHENCPPGNN
+174 
-189 NKPEC
+189 
-194 KKCIKALQELENIDD
+194 
-209 EADQLDI
+209 
-216 GFVKIHD
+216 
-223 EDLAEEYN
+223 
-231 LGPLPKL
+231 
-238 VYYRHQTPI
+238 
-247 VYEHEL
+247 
-253 QREED
+253 
-258 VLEWL
+258 
-263 VENKATGDDDDVIEE
+263 
-278 VNAKTLKTL
+278 
-287 IQNIDNLVVLF
+287 
-298 YDDEDEDS
+298 
-306 ESVLQELENIDDDC
+306 
-320 AKHGIQ
+320 
-326 FVRIDDPKVSKEYGI
+326 
-341 DEVPAIVYFEKQIPN
+341 
-356 VYDDD
+356 
-361 LTDEE
+361 
-366 EILEWLLSQLE
+366 
-377 KDEIEDVTDEMLDK
+377 
-391 LIKEGKSIAVLFYD
+391 
-405 NNDKKSEK
+405 
-413 VLNELEN
+413 
-420 IDDECDQLGINF
+420 
-432 VKMDDVEEA
+432 
-441 KDYGVT
+441 
-447 KFPKLVYFEQGIPTV
+447 
-462 YEGSLEQEED
+462 
-472 VLEWLERQ
+472 
-480 TNSDEIEDVTDEML
+480 
-494 DMIIEKMQHVAVLF
+494 MQHVAVLF

-532 NDIAFVKIDDDSEA
+532 NDIAFVKIDDDNEA

-571 LLKEEELLGWLVHQK
+571 LLKEDELLGWLVHQK

-708 EDHEYVCVYF
+708 EEHEYVCVYF

-750 TTEDMVTAKKY
+750 TTEDMATAKKY
-761 NIKNIPSLVF
+761 NIKSLPSLVF
-771 FRNKDPLIFSG
+771 FRNKDPLIYSG

-788 EVLAWL
+788 EVLTWL
-794 TDEETLEIPGKIEEV
+794 TDEETLEIPGRIEEV
-809 NIKMLE
+809 NHRMLE

-866 KEYDLDNLP
+866 KEYDLESLP

-890 DMMKEEEILEW
+890 DLMKEEDILEW
-901 VLEQYN
+901 VLQQYN

-933 LFYDDDCETCPKILE
+933 LFYDDDCESCPKILE

-988 TGVPIMYDGNLKNEK
+988 TGVPIMYDG
-1003 RILQWLIDHKR
+1003 D
-1014 RYDIKQKYGLTRE
+1014 
-1027 RVPVVFSDPEEEARQ
+1027 
-1042 ARLLAEARARSGVPE
+1042 
-1057 RSILRPSAS
+1057 
-1066 SSSSSSFTVPG
+1066 
-1077 SSRSLSTRLD
+1077 LS
-1087 NKLPKPK
+1087 
-1094 LRRRYTDDVEEL
+1094 
-1106 EREDRIDKK
+1106 
-1115 RSGGKKLKPIPRLD
+1115 
-1129 AVEQPKPAGPGKATA
+1129 
-1144 GTKDTKGK
+1144 
-1152 AGSTATA
+1152 
-1159 TTTKSTTATP
+1159 
-1169 SSKSAKTSKPEPK
+1169 
-1182 PAKVAA
+1182 
-1188 KKSTRPV
+1188 
-1195 EDDDDDDEGDLL
+1195 

-1222 ESIQEVERDELLSL
+1222 ESIQEVERDELLRN
-1236 IESKDFLGVVFYVED
+1236 IETKDFLAVVFYVEE

-1268 AADYGILLVKCSDR
+1268 AADYGILLVKSSDR

-1304 INYDGDIDDEEE
+1304 INYDGDMDDEEE

-1438 GDIIEDL
+1438 GDVIEDL
-1445 DGAKLLSLIEDSNA
+1445 DGTKLLVLIEESNA
-1459 LAVYFWNKTTCEAC
+1459 LAVYFY
-1473 FTKAAKK
+1473 
-1480 QRKAKERK
+1480 
-1488 GPLDAAS
+1488 
-1495 SAEVVDDGA
+1495 
-1504 SEDSPLDGDAP
+1504 
-1515 STPAAA
+1515 
-1521 AAASTAQASVEDTD
+1521 TD
-1535 DCEQCSGVLESL
+1535 ECEQCSGVLESL

-1552 DCDRHGIMFVKTD
+1552 DCDRHGILFVKTD
-1565 DLSIA
+1565 DISIA
-1570 EQYGISEYPVLV
+1570 EHYGISEYPVLV

-1590 VFEGSLDEEEEVL
+1590 VFEGLLDEEEEVL

-1632 LAVYFYKTKSPS
+1632 LAVYFY
-1644 YCRSFCSAEN
+1644 
-1654 IRKRKEFAREGI
+1654 
-1666 SDKIN
+1666 KIN

-1966 LNIFMYALIALGL
+1966 LNIFMYAMIALGL

>member
-6 IRNLVAPLCF
+6 IRSLVAPLCF

-23 LVSDVDCAK
+23 LVSDVACAK
-32 KAAGSVPAPAPE
+32 KAAASVPAAAPE

-174 VLFCTDHENCPPGNN
+174 VLFY
-189 NKPEC
+189 KPEC

-298 YDDEDEDS
+298 FDDEDEDS
-306 ESVLQELENIDDDC
+306 EAVLAELENIDDDC

-472 VLEWLERQ
+472 VLDWLERQ
-480 TNSDEIEDVTDEML
+480 TSSDEIEDVTDEML
-494 DMIIEKMQHVAVLF
+494 DMIVEKMQHVAVLF

-532 NDIAFVKIDDDSEA
+532 NDIAFVKIDDDNEA

-708 EDHEYVCVYF
+708 DDHEYVCVYF

-761 NIKNIPSLVF
+761 NIKNLPSLVF
-771 FRNKDPLIFSG
+771 FRNKDPLIYSG

-854 IDFVKTSDDDID
+854 IDFVKTSDEDID
-866 KEYDLDNLP
+866 KEYDLETLP

-988 TGVPIMYDGNLKNEK
+988 TGVPIMYDG
-1003 RILQWLIDHKR
+1003 
-1014 RYDIKQKYGLTRE
+1014 
-1027 RVPVVFSDPEEEARQ
+1027 
-1042 ARLLAEARARSGVPE
+1042 
-1057 RSILRPSAS
+1057 
-1066 SSSSSSFTVPG
+1066 
-1077 SSRSLSTRLD
+1077 
-1087 NKLPKPK
+1087 
-1094 LRRRYTDDVEEL
+1094 
-1106 EREDRIDKK
+1106 
-1115 RSGGKKLKPIPRLD
+1115 
-1129 AVEQPKPAGPGKATA
+1129 
-1144 GTKDTKGK
+1144 
-1152 AGSTATA
+1152 
-1159 TTTKSTTATP
+1159 
-1169 SSKSAKTSKPEPK
+1169 
-1182 PAKVAA
+1182 
-1188 KKSTRPV
+1188 
-1195 EDDDDDDEGDLL
+1195 DLL

-1236 IESKDFLGVVFYVED
+1236 IDSQDFLGVVFYVED

-1438 GDIIEDL
+1438 GDVIEDL
-1445 DGAKLLSLIEDSNA
+1445 DGPKLLALIEDSNA
-1459 LAVYFWNKTTCEAC
+1459 LAVYFY
-1473 FTKAAKK
+1473 
-1480 QRKAKERK
+1480 
-1488 GPLDAAS
+1488 
-1495 SAEVVDDGA
+1495 
-1504 SEDSPLDGDAP
+1504 
-1515 STPAAA
+1515 
-1521 AAASTAQASVEDTD
+1521 TD
-1535 DCEQCSGVLESL
+1535 ECEQCSGVLESL

-1632 LAVYFYKTKSPS
+1632 LAVYFYKFKSPS

-1895 EKLELID
+1895 ERLELID

>member
-1 MGLPR
+1 MVLPR
-6 IRNLVAPLCF
+6 IRSLVAPLCF
-16 LLLASSW
+16 LLLASCW
-23 LVSDVDCAK
+23 LVSDVECAK
-32 KAAGSVPAPAPE
+32 KAAAPPAAPASSSGSE

-59 EDKDYVAVYWYA
+59 EDKDYRILIDRRKPKNDRQENGFHRAHA

-106 AKQYGITKFPALTYF
+106 AKQYGISKFPALTYF

-231 LGPLPKL
+231 LGALPKL

-263 VENKATGDDDDVIEE
+263 VENKATGDEDDVIEE

-298 YDDEDEDS
+298 YDDGDEES

-361 LTDEE
+361 LSDEE

-441 KDYGVT
+441 KEYGVT

-462 YEGSLEQEED
+462 YEGSLDEEEE

-480 TNSDEIEDVTDEML
+480 TSSDEIEDVTDEML
-494 DMIIEKMQHVAVLF
+494 DMIVEKMQHVAVLF

-532 NDIAFVKIDDDSEA
+532 NDIAFVKIDDDNEA

-708 EDHEYVCVYF
+708 EEHEYVCVYF
-718 SGACEEGE
+718 SGECDEGE

-750 TTEDMVTAKKY
+750 TTEDMATAKKY
-761 NIKNIPSLVF
+761 NIKNLPSLVF
-771 FRNKDPLIFSG
+771 FRNKDPLIYSG

-854 IDFVKTSDDDID
+854 IDFVKTSDDEID
-866 KEYDLDNLP
+866 KEYDLESLP

-890 DMMKEEEILEW
+890 DLMKEDDILEW
-901 VLEQYN
+901 VLQQYN

-1014 RYDIKQKYGLTRE
+1014 RYDIKQRYGMTKP
-1027 RVPVVFSDPEEEARQ
+1027 RVPVVFADPALEALKAQ
-1042 ARLLAEARARSGVPE
+1042 LLAEARARAGVPE
-1057 RSILRPSAS
+1057 RSILRPTNGNPPQS
-1066 SSSSSSFTVPG
+1066 STIPDFT
-1077 SSRSLSTRLD
+1077 SRSLLTGLD

-1094 LRRRYTDDVEEL
+1094 LRKRYTDDVDDL

-1115 RSGGKKLKPIPRLD
+1115 RSSGVKKLKPIPRLD
-1129 AVEQPKPAGPGKATA
+1129 SVEQPKPTGGKQQQQQQQQPSSS
-1144 GTKDTKGK
+1144 KSSK
-1152 AGSTATA
+1152 AGS
-1159 TTTKSTTATP
+1159 KSSSKPSAKP
-1169 SSKSAKTSKPEPK
+1169 SSSPSPSP
-1182 PAKVAA
+1182 PSSSGKVAA
-1188 KKSTRPV
+1188 AGSNKAGSKPVPPKAKSRTTSTRATDDD
-1195 EDDDDDDEGDLL
+1195 DDDDDDED
-1207 NEYDVLD
+1207 D
-1214 WMHGQKTD
+1214 D
-1222 ESIQEVERDELLSL
+1222 EDDEC
-1236 IESKDFLGVVFYVED
+1236 FYVGLGHAGRVTKRGKKSAKED
-1251 DPNTPKILRH
+1251 DSFRCCPAKVEKNTRVTQMAAQKISRR
-1261 IELIDDE
+1261 DSDE
-1268 AADYGILLVKCSDR
+1268 AESQFAFRQKKLSDVAD
-1282 LMAKKFGF
+1282 A
-1290 RNPPGVTYFRKGKS
+1290 T
-1304 INYDGDIDDEEE
+1304 
-1316 LLDWLTDPH
+1316 
-1325 NMEMT
+1325 
-1330 DHIEKVN
+1330 
-1337 RKMFQKIRQASDYL
+1337 A
-1351 AVFFYSDDCK
+1351 A
-1361 QCPRVLAE
+1361 A
-1369 IEHIDDEADGAGIN
+1369 
-1383 FVKIDDKQMA
+1383 A
-1393 KELGVYA
+1393 KEKKA
-1400 LPGIVFFKLS
+1400 AQERNQI
-1410 SKEPV
+1410 
-1415 IYAGDLNDEDEILN
+1415 DL
-1429 WLMTQKNPG
+1429 K
-1438 GDIIEDL
+1438 
-1445 DGAKLLSLIEDSNA
+1445 
-1459 LAVYFWNKTTCEAC
+1459 
-1473 FTKAAKK
+1473 KAAKGS
-1480 QRKAKERK
+1480 AKTK
-1488 GPLDAAS
+1488 GGKGKKDKD
-1495 SAEVVDDGA
+1495 DDG
-1504 SEDSPLDGDAP
+1504 
-1515 STPAAA
+1515 
-1521 AAASTAQASVEDTD
+1521 
-1535 DCEQCSGVLESL
+1535 
-1547 ENIDD
+1547 DD
-1552 DCDRHGIMFVKTD
+1552 DD
-1565 DLSIA
+1565 D
-1570 EQYGISEYPVLV
+1570 
-1582 YFEDNVPN
+1582 
-1590 VFEGSLDEEEEVL
+1590 
-1603 QWLITQKTED
+1603 
-1613 RIELITRVM
+1613 
-1622 LESMVDETQY
+1622 
-1632 LAVYFYKTKSPS
+1632 
-1644 YCRSFCSAEN
+1644 
-1654 IRKRKEFAREGI
+1654 
-1666 SDKIN
+1666 
-1671 CNICDQI
+1671 
-1678 LEGLEV
+1678 GL
-1684 IDDELD
+1684 
-1690 VFGIHMVKIQDPQL
+1690 FG
-1704 AKRYSIK
+1704 
-1711 TFPALVYFRNGN
+1711 
-1723 PLIYEGDLQNEQS
+1723 
-1736 VLEWLVDDDNRELAD
+1736 
-1751 EIEEVNERMLD
+1751 
-1762 RLMEQSPL
+1762 
-1770 LCVFYYDED
+1770 
-1779 CAECDDILEEL
+1779 
-1790 ELIDGEVDLYG
+1790 
-1801 IDFVKVA
+1801 
-1808 SLDAAHKYGVTTIP
+1808 
-1822 SLVYYRKQIPM
+1822 
-1833 LYDGDMHDHERVMNW
+1833 
-1848 LTSQDVFEI
+1848 
-1857 KNEIEEV
+1857 
-1864 NRKMLNKLLDEN
+1864 KL
-1876 EFLAVYFFEEDH
+1876 
-1888 EESEAVL
+1888 
-1895 EKLELID
+1895 
-1902 SETDNLDIT
+1902 
-1911 FVKMGDPR
+1911 G
-1919 YARKWGVTKLP
+1919 W
-1930 AIVYFRKRFPSI
+1930 
-1942 YRGDMYDEQD
+1942 
-1952 VLEWLRKNRFRQPE
+1952 W
-1966 LNIFMYALIALGL
+1966 
-1979 GFVIYTA
+1979 
-1986 FLLQCFK
+1986 
-1993 PAPPAP
+1993 
-1999 VPHPKQN
+1999 

>member
-1 MGLPR
+1 MVLPR
-6 IRNLVAPLCF
+6 IRSLVAPLCF
-16 LLLASSW
+16 LLLASCW
-23 LVSDVDCAK
+23 LVSDVECAK
-32 KAAGSVPAPAPE
+32 KAAAPAPAPTASSSASE

-106 AKQYGITKFPALTYF
+106 AKQYGISKFPALTYF

-231 LGPLPKL
+231 LGALPKL

-263 VENKATGDDDDVIEE
+263 VENKATGDEDDVIEE

-298 YDDEDEDS
+298 YDEGDEES

-361 LTDEE
+361 LSDEE

-441 KDYGVT
+441 KEYGVT

-462 YEGSLEQEED
+462 YEGSLDEEEE

-480 TNSDEIEDVTDEML
+480 TSSDEIEDVTDEML
-494 DMIIEKMQHVAVLF
+494 DMIVEKMQHVAVLF

-532 NDIAFVKIDDDSEA
+532 NDIAFVKIDDDNEA

-708 EDHEYVCVYF
+708 EEHEYVCVYF
-718 SGACEEGE
+718 SGECDEGE

-750 TTEDMVTAKKY
+750 TTEDMATAKKY
-761 NIKNIPSLVF
+761 NIKNLPSLVF
-771 FRNKDPLIFSG
+771 FRNKDPLIYSG

-866 KEYDLDNLP
+866 KEYDLELLP
-875 ALVFYRNKFRTIYTG
+875 ALVFYRNKFRTIYSG
-890 DMMKEEEILEW
+890 DLMKEDDILEW
-901 VLEQYN
+901 VLQQYN

-988 TGVPIMYDGNLKNEK
+988 TGVPIMYDG
-1003 RILQWLIDHKR
+1003 D
-1014 RYDIKQKYGLTRE
+1014 LT
-1027 RVPVVFSDPEEEARQ
+1027 
-1042 ARLLAEARARSGVPE
+1042 
-1057 RSILRPSAS
+1057 
-1066 SSSSSSFTVPG
+1066 
-1077 SSRSLSTRLD
+1077 
-1087 NKLPKPK
+1087 
-1094 LRRRYTDDVEEL
+1094 
-1106 EREDRIDKK
+1106 
-1115 RSGGKKLKPIPRLD
+1115 
-1129 AVEQPKPAGPGKATA
+1129 
-1144 GTKDTKGK
+1144 
-1152 AGSTATA
+1152 
-1159 TTTKSTTATP
+1159 
-1169 SSKSAKTSKPEPK
+1169 
-1182 PAKVAA
+1182 
-1188 KKSTRPV
+1188 
-1195 EDDDDDDEGDLL
+1195 

-1222 ESIQEVERDELLSL
+1222 ESIQEVERDELLNY
-1236 IESKDFLGVVFYVED
+1236 IDTKDFLAVVFYIEE

-1261 IELIDDE
+1261 IEQIDDE
-1268 AADYGILLVKCSDR
+1268 ASDYGILMVKSSDR

-1393 KELGVYA
+1393 KEFGVYA

-1445 DGAKLLSLIEDSNA
+1445 DGTKLLSLIEDSNA
-1459 LAVYFWNKTTCEAC
+1459 LAVYFY
-1473 FTKAAKK
+1473 
-1480 QRKAKERK
+1480 
-1488 GPLDAAS
+1488 
-1495 SAEVVDDGA
+1495 
-1504 SEDSPLDGDAP
+1504 
-1515 STPAAA
+1515 
-1521 AAASTAQASVEDTD
+1521 TD

-1565 DLSIA
+1565 DISIA
-1570 EQYGISEYPVLV
+1570 EHYGISEYPVLV

-1590 VFEGSLDEEEEVL
+1590 VFEGLLDEEEEVL

-1632 LAVYFYKTKSPS
+1632 LAVYFY
-1644 YCRSFCSAEN
+1644 
-1654 IRKRKEFAREGI
+1654 
-1666 SDKIN
+1666 KIN

-1736 VLEWLVDDDNRELAD
+1736 VLEWLIDDDNRELAD

-1876 EFLAVYFFEEDH
+1876 EFLAVFFFEEDH

-1895 EKLELID
+1895 ERLELID

>member
-1 MGLPR
+1 MFFSR
-6 IRNLVAPLCF
+6 IRNIVAPLCC
-16 LLLASSW
+16 LLVVSSL
-23 LVSDVDCAK
+23 LVNNVDCAK
-32 KAAGSVPAPAPE
+32 KAAASSSD
-44 ATIEEVSAKQLERLL
+44 ATIEEVSSKQLERIL

-95 VDFVKINDKRL
+95 VDFVKVNDKRL

-159 AKILSKIIEDSDYVA
+159 SKILSKIIEESDYVA
-174 VLFCTDHENCPPGNN
+174 VLFCTNHENCPPGNN

-209 EADQLDI
+209 EADELDI

-263 VENKATGDDDDVIEE
+263 VENKATGDEDDVIEE

-287 IQNIDNLVVLF
+287 ISNIDNLVVLF
-298 YDDEDEDS
+298 YDEGDEES
-306 ESVLQELENIDDDC
+306 ESVLHELENIDDDC

-341 DEVPAIVYFEKQIPN
+341 DDIPAIVYFEKEIPN

-361 LTDEE
+361 LSDEE
-366 EILEWLLSQLE
+366 EILQWLLSQLE

-391 LIKEGKSIAVLFYD
+391 LIKEGKSVAVLFYD

-413 VLNELEN
+413 ILNELEN

-432 VKMDDVEEA
+432 VKMDDTEEA

-447 KFPKLVYFEQGIPTV
+447 KFPKLVYFEQGIPTI
-462 YEGSLEQEED
+462 YEGDMENEEE
-472 VLEWLERQ
+472 VLDWLERQ
-480 TNSDEIEDVTDEML
+480 TSSDEIEDVTDEML

-508 YDKDSKTSQKV
+508 YDKDSKASQKV

-546 KEWGIEELPT
+546 QEWGIEELPT

-571 LLKEEELLGWLVHQK
+571 LMKEEELLGWLVHQK

-599 DKLMQMY
+599 DKLMRTY

-708 EDHEYVCVYF
+708 EEHEYVCVYF

-750 TTEDMVTAKKY
+750 TTEDTVTAKKY
-761 NIKNIPSLVF
+761 NIKTLPALVF
-771 FRNKDPLIFSG
+771 FRNKDPLLFSG

-788 EVLAWL
+788 EVLTWL

-826 FFYHDD
+826 FFYHDE
-832 DKKAQ
+832 DKKAL
-837 KIIAELENID
+837 KIINELENID

-854 IDFVKTSDDDID
+854 IDFVKTSDDDVE
-866 KEYDLDNLP
+866 KEYDLESLP
-875 ALVFYRNKFRTIYTG
+875 ALVFYRNKFRTIYSG
-890 DMMKEEEILEW
+890 DLMNEEEILEW
-901 VLEQYN
+901 VLDQYES
-907 TKPEIIESVDR
+907 KPEVIESVDR

-933 LFYDDDCETCPKILE
+933 LFYDDECETCPKILE

-955 DTDKHHIQFVKA
+955 DTDKHNIQFVKA

-988 TGVPIMYDGNLKNEK
+988 TGVPIMYDG
-1003 RILQWLIDHKR
+1003 
-1014 RYDIKQKYGLTRE
+1014 
-1027 RVPVVFSDPEEEARQ
+1027 
-1042 ARLLAEARARSGVPE
+1042 
-1057 RSILRPSAS
+1057 
-1066 SSSSSSFTVPG
+1066 
-1077 SSRSLSTRLD
+1077 
-1087 NKLPKPK
+1087 
-1094 LRRRYTDDVEEL
+1094 
-1106 EREDRIDKK
+1106 
-1115 RSGGKKLKPIPRLD
+1115 
-1129 AVEQPKPAGPGKATA
+1129 
-1144 GTKDTKGK
+1144 
-1152 AGSTATA
+1152 
-1159 TTTKSTTATP
+1159 
-1169 SSKSAKTSKPEPK
+1169 
-1182 PAKVAA
+1182 
-1188 KKSTRPV
+1188 
-1195 EDDDDDDEGDLL
+1195 DLL
-1207 NEYDVLD
+1207 NEYDVID
-1214 WMHGQKTD
+1214 WMKDQKTD
-1222 ESIQEVERDELLSL
+1222 ESIDEVDRDELLEY
-1236 IESKDFLGVVFYVED
+1236 IEKKDFLAVIFYLED
-1251 DPNTPKILRH
+1251 DEDSPKILRH
-1261 IELIDDE
+1261 VELIDDE
-1268 AADYGILLVKCSDR
+1268 AAEYGILMVKCSDR

-1290 RNPPGVTYFRKGKS
+1290 RKPPGVTYFRKGKP

-1316 LLDWLTDPH
+1316 LLDWLTNPH

-1351 AVFFYSDDCK
+1351 AVFFYSEDCK

-1400 LPGIVFFKLS
+1400 LPGIVFFKLG
-1410 SKEPV
+1410 SKDPV

-1445 DGAKLLSLIEDSNA
+1445 NGSKLLGLIEESNA
-1459 LAVYFWNKTTCEAC
+1459 LAVYFWNKTTCDICNSKLAR
-1473 FTKAAKK
+1473 K
-1480 QRKAKERK
+1480 QRKAKERSRFQSVTSTEA
-1488 GPLDAAS
+1488 LDDAMSEEANATEGTSAAT
-1495 SAEVVDDGA
+1495 
-1504 SEDSPLDGDAP
+1504 EDSDN
-1515 STPAAA
+1515 
-1521 AAASTAQASVEDTD
+1521 
-1535 DCEQCSGVLESL
+1535 CEQCSGVLESL

-1565 DLSIA
+1565 DYTIA
-1570 EQYGISEYPVLV
+1570 EHYGISEYPVLV
-1582 YFEDNVPN
+1582 YFEENVPN

-1622 LESMVDETQY
+1622 LEGMVDETQY
-1632 LAVYFYKTKSPS
+1632 LAVYFY
-1644 YCRSFCSAEN
+1644 
-1654 IRKRKEFAREGI
+1654 
-1666 SDKIN
+1666 KIN

-1723 PLIYEGDLQNEQS
+1723 PLIYEGDLQSEQS
-1736 VLEWLVDDDNRELAD
+1736 VLEWLIDDDNRELAD

-1770 LCVFYYDED
+1770 LCVFFYDED

-1822 SLVYYRKQIPM
+1822 SLVYYRKQLPM
-1833 LYDGDMHDHERVMNW
+1833 LFDGDLHDHQRVMNW

-1888 EESEAVL
+1888 AESEAVL
-1895 EKLELID
+1895 ERLELID

-1966 LNIFMYALIALGL
+1966 LSLLMYGCIAIGL
-1979 GFVIYTA
+1979 GFIVYTA

-1993 PAPPAP
+1993 PTPPAP
-1999 VPHPKQN
+1999 VQHPKQN

>member
-1 MGLPR
+1 MIFSR
-6 IRNLVAPLCF
+6 IRNLVRAPSALLCC
-16 LLLASSW
+16 LLVVSSV
-23 LVSDVDCAK
+23 LVSNVDCAK
-32 KAAGSVPAPAPE
+32 KAAPAVSD

-159 AKILSKIIEDSDYVA
+159 SKILSKIIEDSDYVA

-189 NKPEC
+189 NQPEC

-209 EADQLDI
+209 EADELDI

-223 EDLAEEYN
+223 DALAEEYN

-263 VENKATGDDDDVIEE
+263 VENKATGDEDDVIEE

-287 IQNIDNLVVLF
+287 IANIDNLVVLF
-298 YDDEDEDS
+298 YDDGDEES
-306 ESVLQELENIDDDC
+306 ENVLHELENIDDDC

-326 FVRIDDPKVSKEYGI
+326 FVKIDDPKVSKEYGI
-341 DEVPAIVYFEKQIPN
+341 DDIPAIVYFEKEIPN

-361 LTDEE
+361 LSDEE
-366 EILEWLLSQLE
+366 EILQWLLSQLE

-391 LIKEGKSIAVLFYD
+391 LIKEGKSVAVMFYD
-405 NNDKKSEK
+405 NNDKQSDKI
-413 VLNELEN
+413 LDELES

-432 VKMDDVEEA
+432 VKMDDTEEA

-447 KFPKLVYFEQGIPTV
+447 SFPTLVYFEQGIPTV
-462 YEGSLEQEED
+462 FEGDLENEEE
-472 VLEWLERQ
+472 VLDWLERQ

-494 DMIIEKMQHVAVLF
+494 DMIIEKMPHVAVLF

-532 NDIAFVKIDDDSEA
+532 NDIAFVKIDDDNEA

-571 LLKEEELLGWLVHQK
+571 LMREEELLGWLVHQK

-599 DKLMQMY
+599 DKLMRTY

-660 ALVYFENEIPA
+660 ALVYFENQIPA
-671 IYEGDLMNEEEVLEW
+671 VYEGDLMNEEEVLEW

-708 EDHEYVCVYF
+708 EEHEYVCVYF
-718 SGACEEGE
+718 SGECEEGE

-750 TTEDMVTAKKY
+750 TTEDMSTAKKY
-761 NIKNIPSLVF
+761 NIKTVPALVF
-771 FRNKDPLIFSG
+771 FRNKDPLIYTG

-815 KILSENEHIVV
+815 KILAENEHIVV
-826 FFYHDD
+826 FFYHDE
-832 DKKAQ
+832 DKKSL
-837 KIIAELENID
+837 KIINELENID

-854 IDFVKTSDDDID
+854 INFVKTSDDDID
-866 KEYDLDNLP
+866 KEYDLEQLP
-875 ALVFYRNKFRTIYTG
+875 ALVFYRHKFRTIYSG
-890 DMMKEEEILEW
+890 DLMNEDEILEW
-901 VLEQYN
+901 VLQQYES
-907 TKPEIIESVDR
+907 KPEVIESVDR

-926 EVEHLAV
+926 EIEHLAV

-988 TGVPIMYDGNLKNEK
+988 TGVPIMYDG
-1003 RILQWLIDHKR
+1003 
-1014 RYDIKQKYGLTRE
+1014 
-1027 RVPVVFSDPEEEARQ
+1027 
-1042 ARLLAEARARSGVPE
+1042 
-1057 RSILRPSAS
+1057 
-1066 SSSSSSFTVPG
+1066 
-1077 SSRSLSTRLD
+1077 
-1087 NKLPKPK
+1087 
-1094 LRRRYTDDVEEL
+1094 
-1106 EREDRIDKK
+1106 
-1115 RSGGKKLKPIPRLD
+1115 
-1129 AVEQPKPAGPGKATA
+1129 
-1144 GTKDTKGK
+1144 
-1152 AGSTATA
+1152 
-1159 TTTKSTTATP
+1159 
-1169 SSKSAKTSKPEPK
+1169 
-1182 PAKVAA
+1182 
-1188 KKSTRPV
+1188 
-1195 EDDDDDDEGDLL
+1195 DLM
-1207 NEYDVLD
+1207 NEYDVMD
-1214 WMHGQKTD
+1214 WITDQTTD
-1222 ESIQEVERDELLSL
+1222 ESIEEVDRDELFEL
-1236 IESKDFLGVVFYVED
+1236 IDTKDFLAVVFYLED
-1251 DPNTPKILRH
+1251 DENSPKVLRH

-1268 AADYGILLVKCSDR
+1268 AAEYGILLVKCSDK
-1282 LMAKKFGF
+1282 LMAKKYGF
-1290 RNPPGVTYFRKGKS
+1290 RNPPGVTYFRKGKA

-1316 LLDWLTDPH
+1316 LLDWLTNPH

-1337 RKMFQKIRQASDYL
+1337 RKMFHKIRQASDYL
-1351 AVFFYSDDCK
+1351 AVFFYSEDCK

-1410 SKEPV
+1410 SKDPV
-1415 IYAGDLNDEDEILN
+1415 IYAGDLNNEDEILN

-1438 GDIIEDL
+1438 GDVIEDL
-1445 DGAKLLSLIEDSNA
+1445 DGSKLLALIEDSSA
-1459 LAVYFWNKTTCEAC
+1459 LAVYFWNKTTCDICNSKLAR
-1473 FTKAAKK
+1473 KL
-1480 QRKAKERK
+1480 RKAKERTK
-1488 GPLDAAS
+1488 ERRGLLRTET
-1495 SAEVVDDGA
+1495 SAEVLEEAEEADSTNGA
-1504 SEDSPLDGDAP
+1504 SSEDADN
-1515 STPAAA
+1515 
-1521 AAASTAQASVEDTD
+1521 
-1535 DCEQCSGVLESL
+1535 CEQCSSVLESL

-1565 DLSIA
+1565 DLTIA
-1570 EQYGISEYPVLV
+1570 EHYGITDYPVLV
-1582 YFEDNVPN
+1582 YFEDNIPN

-1622 LESMVDETQY
+1622 LEDMVEETQY
-1632 LAVYFYKTKSPS
+1632 LAVYFYKYQPPS

-1654 IRKRKEFAREGI
+1654 MRKRKEMTRAGA

-1723 PLIYEGDLQNEQS
+1723 PLLYEGDLQSEQS
-1736 VLEWLVDDDNRELAD
+1736 VLEWLIDDDNRELAD

-1779 CAECDDILEEL
+1779 CQECEDILEEL
-1790 ELIDGEVDLYG
+1790 EMIDSEVDLYG
-1801 IDFVKVA
+1801 IDFVKIA
-1808 SLDAAHKYGVTTIP
+1808 SLNAAHKYGITNIP

-1833 LYDGDMHDHERVMNW
+1833 LYDGDMHDHQRVMNW

-1888 EESEAVL
+1888 AESNAVL

-1902 SETDNLDIT
+1902 SETDNLDIPM
-1911 FVKMGDPR
+1911 VKMGDPR

-1942 YRGDMYDEQD
+1942 YRGDLYNEQD

-1966 LNIFMYALIALGL
+1966 LNILMYGCIATALG
-1979 GFVIYTA
+1979 FIVYTA

-1993 PAPPAP
+1993 PTPPPP
-1999 VPHPKQN
+1999 VQHPKQN

>member
-1 MGLPR
+1 MIFSR
-6 IRNLVAPLCF
+6 IRNLLVAPWLCY
-16 LLLASSW
+16 LLIVSCSL
-23 LVSDVDCAK
+23 LVNNVDCAK
-32 KAAGSVPAPAPE
+32 KAAAAAPTDS
-44 ATIEEVSAKQLERLL
+44 ATIEEVSAKQLERIL
-59 EDKDYVAVYWYA
+59 EEKDYVAVYWYA

-106 AKQYGITKFPALTYF
+106 AKQYGISKFPALTYF
-121 REKEPIIYEGDLMD
+121 REKEPIIYDGDLMD

-159 AKILSKIIEDSDYVA
+159 AKILAKIIEDSDYVA
-174 VLFCTDHENCPPGNN
+174 VLFCTNHENCPPGNN

-209 EADQLDI
+209 EADELDI

-223 EDLAEEYN
+223 EELADEYN
-231 LGPLPKL
+231 LGELPKL

-247 VYEHEL
+247 VYEDEL

-263 VENKATGDDDDVIEE
+263 VENKATGDEEDIIEE

-287 IQNIDNLVVLF
+287 IANIDNLVVLF
-298 YDDEDEDS
+298 YDEGDDES
-306 ESVLQELENIDDDC
+306 ENVLHELENIDDDC
-320 AKHGIQ
+320 AKQGIQ
-326 FVRIDDPKVSKEYGI
+326 FVKIDDAKVSKEYGI
-341 DEVPAIVYFEKQIPN
+341 DEIPAIVYFENEVPN

-361 LTDEE
+361 LSDEE
-366 EILEWLLSQLE
+366 QILQWLLSQLE

-391 LIKEGKSIAVLFYD
+391 LIKQGKSVAVLFYD
-405 NNDKKSEK
+405 NNDKKSDK
-413 VLNELEN
+413 ILDELEN
-420 IDDECDQLGINF
+420 IDDECDNLGINF
-432 VKMDDVEEA
+432 VKMDDTEEA

-447 KFPKLVYFEQGIPTV
+447 KFPKLVYFEQGVPTV
-462 YEGSLEQEED
+462 FEGDLETEEE

-480 TNSDEIEDVTDEML
+480 TSSDEIEDVTDEML
-494 DMIIEKMQHVAVLF
+494 DMIIEKMEHVAVLF
-508 YDKDSKTSQKV
+508 YDKEEKASQKV

-532 NDIAFVKIDDDSEA
+532 NDIAFVKIDDEHEA
-546 KEWGIEELPT
+546 TEWGIEELPT
-556 MILFERGIPHIYEGD
+556 MVLFENGIPHIYEGD
-571 LLKEEELLGWLVHQK
+571 LMKEEELLGWLVHQK

-591 PEITDEMK
+591 PEITDEIK
-599 DKLMQMY
+599 DKLMQTY
-606 DHVAIIFYDK
+606 EHVAIIFYDK

-636 KEEIVIARLD
+636 KEDIIIARLD

-718 SGACEEGE
+718 SGSCEEGE

-750 TTEDMVTAKKY
+750 TTEDTATAKKF
-761 NIKNIPSLVF
+761 NIKTLPALVF

-788 EVLAWL
+788 EVLTWL

-809 NIKMLE
+809 NQKMLE
-815 KILSENEHIVV
+815 RILSENDHIVV
-826 FFYHDD
+826 FFYHDE
-832 DKKAQ
+832 DKKSQ

-854 IDFVKTSDDDID
+854 INFVKTSDEEVD
-866 KEYDLDNLP
+866 KEYDLEDLP
-875 ALVFYRNKFRTIYTG
+875 ALVFYRKKFRTIYGG
-890 DMMKEEEILEW
+890 DLMNEEEILEW
-901 VLEQYN
+901 VLEQYE
-907 TKPEIIESVDR
+907 TKPEVIESVDR

-926 EVEHLAV
+926 EIEHLAV

-955 DTDKHHIQFVKA
+955 DTDKHNIQFVKA

-988 TGVPIMYDGNLKNEK
+988 TGVPIMYDG
-1003 RILQWLIDHKR
+1003 
-1014 RYDIKQKYGLTRE
+1014 
-1027 RVPVVFSDPEEEARQ
+1027 
-1042 ARLLAEARARSGVPE
+1042 
-1057 RSILRPSAS
+1057 
-1066 SSSSSSFTVPG
+1066 
-1077 SSRSLSTRLD
+1077 
-1087 NKLPKPK
+1087 
-1094 LRRRYTDDVEEL
+1094 
-1106 EREDRIDKK
+1106 
-1115 RSGGKKLKPIPRLD
+1115 
-1129 AVEQPKPAGPGKATA
+1129 
-1144 GTKDTKGK
+1144 
-1152 AGSTATA
+1152 
-1159 TTTKSTTATP
+1159 
-1169 SSKSAKTSKPEPK
+1169 
-1182 PAKVAA
+1182 
-1188 KKSTRPV
+1188 
-1195 EDDDDDDEGDLL
+1195 DLL
-1207 NEYDVLD
+1207 NEYDVID
-1214 WMHGQKTD
+1214 WIEEQTTD
-1222 ESIQEVERDELLSL
+1222 ESIDEVEREELFEY
-1236 IESKDFLGVVFYVED
+1236 IDTKDFLAVVFYLEED
-1251 DPNTPKILRH
+1251 ENSPKILRH

-1268 AADYGILLVKCSDR
+1268 AAEYGILMVKCSDR
-1282 LMAKKFGF
+1282 LMAKKYGF
-1290 RNPPGVTYFRKGKS
+1290 RNPPGVTYFRKGKA

-1316 LLDWLTDPH
+1316 LLDWLTNPH
-1325 NMEMT
+1325 NMEMI

-1337 RKMFQKIRQASDYL
+1337 RKMFIKIRQASDYL

-1393 KELGVYA
+1393 KEFGVYA
-1400 LPGIVFFKLS
+1400 LPGIVFFKLGA
-1410 SKEPV
+1410 KDPV
-1415 IYAGDLNDEDEILN
+1415 IYAGDLNSEDEILN
-1429 WLMTQKNPG
+1429 WLMIQKNPG
-1438 GDIIEDL
+1438 GDVIEDL
-1445 DGAKLLSLIEDSNA
+1445 EGSKLLSMIEDSSS
-1459 LAVYFWNKTTCEAC
+1459 LAVYFYADNCE
-1473 FTKAAKK
+1473 T
-1480 QRKAKERK
+1480 
-1488 GPLDAAS
+1488 
-1495 SAEVVDDGA
+1495 
-1504 SEDSPLDGDAP
+1504 
-1515 STPAAA
+1515 
-1521 AAASTAQASVEDTD
+1521 
-1535 DCEQCSGVLESL
+1535 CSGVLESL

-1552 DCDRHGIMFVKTD
+1552 DCDRHGILFVKTD
-1565 DLSIA
+1565 DFSIA
-1570 EQYGISEYPVLV
+1570 EHYGISEYPVLV
-1582 YFEDNVPN
+1582 YFEDNIPN

-1622 LESMVDETQY
+1622 LEDMVEETQY
-1632 LAVYFYKTKSPS
+1632 LAVYFY
-1644 YCRSFCSAEN
+1644 
-1654 IRKRKEFAREGI
+1654 
-1666 SDKIN
+1666 KIN

-1723 PLIYEGDLQNEQS
+1723 PLIYEGDMQSEQS
-1736 VLEWLVDDDNRELAD
+1736 VLEWLIDDDNRELAD

-1779 CAECDDILEEL
+1779 CSECEDILEEL

-1808 SLDAAHKYGVTTIP
+1808 SLDAAHKYGITTIP

-1833 LYDGDMHDHERVMNW
+1833 LYDGDLHDHQRVMNW

-1876 EFLAVYFFEEDH
+1876 EFLAVFFFEDDH
-1888 EESEAVL
+1888 AESDAVL
-1895 EKLELID
+1895 EHLELID

-1966 LNIFMYALIALGL
+1966 LNLLMYGCIATAL

-1999 VPHPKQN
+1999 VQHPKQN

>member
-1 MGLPR
+1 MIFSR
-6 IRNLVAPLCF
+6 IRNLVWAPSALLCC
-16 LLLASSW
+16 LLVVSSV
-23 LVSDVDCAK
+23 LVSNVDCAK
-32 KAAGSVPAPAPE
+32 KAAPAVSE

-174 VLFCTDHENCPPGNN
+174 VLFCTNHENCPPGNN
-189 NKPEC
+189 NQPEC
-194 KKCIKALQELENIDD
+194 RKCIKALQELENIDD
-209 EADQLDI
+209 EADELDI

-223 EDLAEEYN
+223 EALAEEYN

-263 VENKATGDDDDVIEE
+263 VENKATGDEDDVIEE

-287 IQNIDNLVVLF
+287 IANIDNLVVLF
-298 YDDEDEDS
+298 YDDGDDES
-306 ESVLQELENIDDDC
+306 ENVLHELENIDDDC

-326 FVRIDDPKVSKEYGI
+326 FVKIDDAKVSKEYGI
-341 DEVPAIVYFEKQIPN
+341 DDIPAIVYFEKEIPN

-361 LTDEE
+361 LSDEE
-366 EILEWLLSQLE
+366 EILKWLLSQLE

-391 LIKEGKSIAVLFYD
+391 LIKEGKSVAVMFYD
-405 NNDKKSEK
+405 NNDKESEK
-413 VLNELEN
+413 ILDELES

-432 VKMDDVEEA
+432 VKMDDTEEA

-447 KFPKLVYFEQGIPTV
+447 NFPTLVYFEQGIPTV
-462 YEGSLEQEED
+462 FEGELENEEE

-480 TNSDEIEDVTDEML
+480 TSSDEIEDVTDEML
-494 DMIIEKMQHVAVLF
+494 DMIIEKMPHVAVLF
-508 YDKDSKTSQKV
+508 YDKESKASQKV

-532 NDIAFVKIDDDSEA
+532 NDIAFVKIDDDNEA

-571 LLKEEELLGWLVHQK
+571 LMREEELLGWLVHQK

-599 DKLMQMY
+599 DKLMRTY

-660 ALVYFENEIPA
+660 ALVYFENQIPA

-708 EDHEYVCVYF
+708 EEHEYVCVYF
-718 SGACEEGE
+718 SGECDEGE

-750 TTEDMVTAKKY
+750 TTEDMSTAKKY
-761 NIKNIPSLVF
+761 NIKTVPALVF
-771 FRNKDPLIFSG
+771 FRNKDPLLFSG

-794 TDEETLEIPGKIEEV
+794 TDEETLEIPGRIEEV

-826 FFYHDD
+826 FFYHDE
-832 DKKAQ
+832 DKKSL
-837 KIIAELENID
+837 KIINELENID

-866 KEYDLDNLP
+866 KEYDLEQLP
-875 ALVFYRNKFRTIYTG
+875 ALVFYRHKFRTIYSG
-890 DMMKEEEILEW
+890 DLMNEEEILEW
-901 VLEQYN
+901 VLQQYES
-907 TKPEIIESVDR
+907 KPEVIESVDR

-926 EVEHLAV
+926 EIEHLAV

-955 DTDKHHIQFVKA
+955 DTDKHNIQFVKA

-988 TGVPIMYDGNLKNEK
+988 TGVPIMYDG
-1003 RILQWLIDHKR
+1003 
-1014 RYDIKQKYGLTRE
+1014 
-1027 RVPVVFSDPEEEARQ
+1027 
-1042 ARLLAEARARSGVPE
+1042 
-1057 RSILRPSAS
+1057 
-1066 SSSSSSFTVPG
+1066 
-1077 SSRSLSTRLD
+1077 
-1087 NKLPKPK
+1087 
-1094 LRRRYTDDVEEL
+1094 
-1106 EREDRIDKK
+1106 
-1115 RSGGKKLKPIPRLD
+1115 
-1129 AVEQPKPAGPGKATA
+1129 
-1144 GTKDTKGK
+1144 
-1152 AGSTATA
+1152 
-1159 TTTKSTTATP
+1159 
-1169 SSKSAKTSKPEPK
+1169 
-1182 PAKVAA
+1182 
-1188 KKSTRPV
+1188 
-1195 EDDDDDDEGDLL
+1195 DLM
-1207 NEYDVLD
+1207 NEYDVID
-1214 WMHGQKTD
+1214 WINDQTTD
-1222 ESIQEVERDELLSL
+1222 ESIEEVERDELFEL
-1236 IESKDFLGVVFYVED
+1236 IETHDFLAVVFYLEED
-1251 DPNTPKILRH
+1251 ENSPKVLRH

-1268 AADYGILLVKCSDR
+1268 AAEYGILLVKCSDK
-1282 LMAKKFGF
+1282 LMAKKYGF
-1290 RNPPGVTYFRKGKS
+1290 RNPPGVTYFRKGKY

-1316 LLDWLTDPH
+1316 LLDWLTNPH

-1337 RKMFQKIRQASDYL
+1337 RKMFHKIRQASDYL
-1351 AVFFYSDDCK
+1351 AVFFYSEDCK

-1393 KELGVYA
+1393 KDLGVYA

-1410 SKEPV
+1410 SKDPV
-1415 IYAGDLNDEDEILN
+1415 IYAGDLNNEEEILN

-1438 GDIIEDL
+1438 GDVIEDL
-1445 DGAKLLSLIEDSNA
+1445 DGSKLLSLIEDSNA
-1459 LAVYFWNKTTCEAC
+1459 LAVYFYADN
-1473 FTKAAKK
+1473 
-1480 QRKAKERK
+1480 
-1488 GPLDAAS
+1488 
-1495 SAEVVDDGA
+1495 
-1504 SEDSPLDGDAP
+1504 
-1515 STPAAA
+1515 
-1521 AAASTAQASVEDTD
+1521 
-1535 DCEQCSGVLESL
+1535 CEQCSSVLESL

-1552 DCDRHGIMFVKTD
+1552 DCDRHGILFVKTD
-1565 DLSIA
+1565 DFSIA
-1570 EQYGISEYPVLV
+1570 EHYGIIDYPVLV
-1582 YFEDNVPN
+1582 YFEDNIPN

-1622 LESMVDETQY
+1622 LEAAAVEDTQY
-1632 LAVYFYKTKSPS
+1632 LAVYFYKM
-1644 YCRSFCSAEN
+1644 
-1654 IRKRKEFAREGI
+1654 
-1666 SDKIN
+1666 N

-1723 PLIYEGDLQNEQS
+1723 PLLYEGDLQSEQS
-1736 VLEWLVDDDNRELAD
+1736 VLEWLIDDDNRELAD

-1779 CAECDDILEEL
+1779 CQECEDILEEL
-1790 ELIDGEVDLYG
+1790 EMIDGEVDLYG

-1808 SLDAAHKYGVTTIP
+1808 SLNAAHKYGITTIP

-1833 LYDGDMHDHERVMNW
+1833 LYDGDMHDHQRVMNW

-1888 EESEAVL
+1888 AESDAVL
-1895 EKLELID
+1895 ERLELID
-1902 SETDNLDIT
+1902 TETDNLDIPM
-1911 FVKMGDPR
+1911 VKMGDPR

-1966 LNIFMYALIALGL
+1966 LNVLMYGCIATAL
-1979 GFVIYTA
+1979 GFVVYTA

-1993 PAPPAP
+1993 PTPPPP
-1999 VPHPKQN
+1999 VQHPKQN

>member
-6 IRNLVAPLCF
+6 IRSLVAPLCF

-32 KAAGSVPAPAPE
+32 KAGGSAPAAAPE

-174 VLFCTDHENCPPGNN
+174 VLFY
-189 NKPEC
+189 KPEC

-361 LTDEE
+361 LSDEE

-462 YEGSLEQEED
+462 YEGSLDQEED
-472 VLEWLERQ
+472 VLDWLERQ
-480 TNSDEIEDVTDEML
+480 TSSDEIEDVTDEML

-532 NDIAFVKIDDDSEA
+532 NDIAFVKIDDDNEA

-708 EDHEYVCVYF
+708 DDHEYVCVYF
-718 SGACEEGE
+718 SGECEEGE

-750 TTEDMVTAKKY
+750 TTEDMATAKKY

-854 IDFVKTSDDDID
+854 IDFVKTSDEEID
-866 KEYDLDNLP
+866 KEYDLETLP
-875 ALVFYRNKFRTIYTG
+875 ALVFYRNKFRTIYAG
-890 DMMKEEEILEW
+890 DLMKEEEILEW

-1003 RILQWLIDHKR
+1003 RILQWLIDHKN
-1014 RYDIKQKYGLTRE
+1014 
-1027 RVPVVFSDPEEEARQ
+1027 
-1042 ARLLAEARARSGVPE
+1042 
-1057 RSILRPSAS
+1057 
-1066 SSSSSSFTVPG
+1066 
-1077 SSRSLSTRLD
+1077 

-1094 LRRRYTDDVEEL
+1094 LRKRYTDDVEEL

-1129 AVEQPKPAGPGKATA
+1129 AVEPPKAPGTGKTTQASAKDTKSKPSSTKSTSASSSKPGKASA
-1144 GTKDTKGK
+1144 SK
-1152 AGSTATA
+1152 SEPTAT
-1159 TTTKSTTATP
+1159 
-1169 SSKSAKTSKPEPK
+1169 
-1182 PAKVAA
+1182 KVSGGA
-1188 KKSTRPV
+1188 KKPTRSD
-1195 EDDDDDDEGDLL
+1195 DDDDDDEGDLL

-1236 IESKDFLGVVFYVED
+1236 IDSKDFLGVVFYIED

-1268 AADYGILLVKCSDR
+1268 ASDYGIVLVKCSDR

-1415 IYAGDLNDEDEILN
+1415 IFAGDLNDEDEILN

-1445 DGAKLLSLIEDSNA
+1445 DGTKLLSLIEDSNA

-1488 GPLDAAS
+1488 GLLDAAS

-1504 SEDSPLDGDAP
+1504 GEDSAPDGDVP
-1515 STPAAA
+1515 STPTPTPPPVAAA
-1521 AAASTAQASVEDTD
+1521 AQASVEDTD
-1535 DCEQCSGVLESL
+1535 ECEQCSGVLESL